1 VKEMQLP
8 KDLLSDTYRAP
19 NVVLCQ
25 TNKEKICKLNVTNLE
40 GTFKFNSYSE
50 ISFDVPSIYCDIIT
64 GETKPTPYYDY
75 VEGLRLVYL
84 EGFGYFQLQ
93 DPEIDGNGIQ
103 EYKHI
108 NAYSLEYSL
117 SQRYLENFTINAS
130 DVEGAVSSIDEV
142 VLYNPKNIA
151 HSLIHLVL
159 QKAYGWT
166 VGHVD
171 DELKNQGRSFE
182 IDRQSIYDFI
192 MNDMCETFKCY
203 AEFDTI
209 NNRVNI
215 YAENE
220 AERFIGDGKT
230 NSFKLQG
237 GVSADTEITINGHV
251 VTEYK
256 YNQDTKEL
264 SFNNIPAQGDI
275 IEVSN
280 EFKHKYDTDVIVSF
294 ENLSNDMKVNYSADD
309 IKTVLAVK
317 GADDLDIRNVN
328 FGLSSIMNLDY
339 YCTPEWMG
347 DNLYKEYKYYMDKQS
362 KYMSGFYNKDISG
375 SAEEYFDVKTTKEDF
390 VAGGVQQLP
399 VQSAQ
404 EQFNV
409 NGDTVSYNIDKVIKE
424 YKINSETEEIVVDSK
439 NETFNEPNMQVE
451 TITAQEDVATFTFDG
466 SYIFTLPS
474 DFNFNENSIVKI
486 EGKEVNN
493 TNYKYSNNNLEI
505 INKSLLTTGNTVEVI
520 TCENK
525 FVIESVITKD
535 SKIIINGAREL
546 TSSEYSY
553 VTSGNKKYL
562 IVNIALAVGDEIEIN
577 TPSGTLFTIVQV
589 SIPNEY
595 AIAAV
600 KVDGNDVKYTVN
612 TTGSTITINDTD
624 AIKYGSIIEVEYIQ
638 NRFTLEKL
646 RDKVVSVEINGTDS
660 SKYELD
666 GAQLTI
672 NGLSVGDTIKVE
684 SIDTQFDLSDDY
696 DKEIVSVMVNGEK
709 QQGYNLDGNILTIN
723 ELNPSDR
730 VVINLVN
737 NKFESQQYDK
747 QILSVK
753 INSQKV
759 NYTFSDNVVTVSN
772 LDLLFSGEQIVI
784 EFVPKS
790 FSLSLPKDKIV
801 SVLVDGK
808 EIGVKQ
814 YEYDYSTKKLT
825 ISLDNLLINSSVV
838 VASIDTHFDVK
849 QLSANENIAAV
860 CILRQS
866 NDGKTQELTVDVKDY
881 TYDKNENSLVV
892 NDSRLSQDDIVLFK
906 TINKSFVVSNS
917 NKALT
922 SVRINDNITE
932 DYTFNSS
939 ILTITTSLGIGDTV
953 SAEFLD
959 NHFVLQNDIGSKH
972 IVEKKSPDSMLT
984 ETISEGENGYLYN
997 KTTKTLTVY
1006 APLENGDKLIVKTI
1020 EVENA
1025 LLVVEVVESD
1035 AGDGQIL
1042 ITDVYPKLDSYEP
1055 KAGDYVVWVEG
1066 YTETLKRLYE
1076 LIDSQLTEENSVPD
1090 EYKITEKIVTPE
1102 NFEQAGLYL
1111 PEASIDNLG
1120 EVYKIVNQ
1128 DNNGNEVASKYYV
1141 CEIKVSIVKN
1151 EQTGKDEQKYTYV
1164 WNERNLV
1171 VGAEGINSLKE
1182 KKDIYLSIQD
1192 VQIAAEWDK
1201 KDADSDEYKAYINN
1215 LNKLN
1220 AINKELENKQ
1230 KKVEDIQAE
1239 IQKVNDEITLISED
1253 ISVNKNFTPEN
1264 LDRLSLFLREDEYS
1278 DDCFYVSEIDTD
1290 LDKINTQKELLVAGQ
1305 KELKKI
1311 SQPKLSFSASMRN
1324 IYAMPEFAPI
1334 LNQFSLGN
1342 FVKVKLRD
1350 NFIKKARLLEVQ
1362 LNFSD
1367 LSNFSCTF
1375 GDLLSAKDQGDIHAD
1390 LLSQAVS
1397 AGKAV
1402 ASGSSYWQK
1411 GYDVATAIDE
1421 RIRNG
1426 LIDATTSIKSNSA
1439 GQSVS
1444 WDNYGIHLRK
1454 VVDGVLDNHE
1464 GWITNNKFLYSDD
1477 NFQTTK
1483 SVFGNYTI
1491 NGEEYWGILAGCV
1504 RAGLV
1509 EGSSIVG
1516 GQICIGEQEDGSYA
1530 FMVDKDGTVT
1540 MNKGDA
1546 AEKLSFFS
1554 FDGDNGL
1561 VVGENNGSGEYFS
1574 RVSAQRIEFCRKARI
1589 ITVESEPTQSNRY
1602 NNYDYILY
1610 IHQENNDTY
1619 YDYYK
1624 NPDFLSAQYK
1634 PISSIGENFADPE
1647 IKFGI
1652 PITYFANDTAYMKQA
1667 EIEGSL
1673 KVGTEEKLSSIS
1685 LGNFKLQIESN
1696 GSLSIVAIQ

>member
-1 VKEMQLP
+1 MQLP

-117 SQRYLENFTINAS
+117 SQRYLENFTINAG

-142 VLYNPKNIA
+142 VLYNPDNIA

-159 QKAYGWT
+159 QKAYGWA
-166 VGHVD
+166 VGHID
-171 DELKNQGRSFE
+171 DELQNQSRSFE

-203 AEFDTI
+203 VEFDTI
-209 NNRVNI
+209 NNKVNI

-220 AERFIGDGKT
+220 VERFICDGKM

-237 GVSADTEITINGHV
+237 DVSADTDITINGHI

-309 IKTVLAVK
+309 IKTVLTVK

-328 FGLSSIMNLDY
+328 FGLPSIMNLDY

-347 DNLYKEYKYYMDKQS
+347 DSLYQEYKYYMDKQS
-362 KYMSGFYNKDISG
+362 KYMSGFYSKDISG
-375 SAEEYFDVKTTKEDF
+375 STEEYFDVKTTSEDF
-390 VAGGVQQLP
+390 VAGVVQQLH

-424 YKINSETEEIVVDSK
+424 YKINSEIEEIAVNSK

-486 EGKEVNN
+486 EGKEVDN
-493 TNYKYSNNNLEI
+493 TNYEYSNHKLEI
-505 INKSLLTTGNTVEVI
+505 TNKSLLTTGNTVEVI

-546 TSSEYSY
+546 MSSEYSY
-553 VTSGNKKYL
+553 VTNGNEKYL
-562 IVNIALAVGDEIEIN
+562 TINVSLSVGDEIKIS
-577 TPSGTLFTIVQV
+577 TPNGTLFTSVQV
-589 SIPNEY
+589 SIPSGY

-600 KVDGNDVKYTVN
+600 KVDENDVKYTVN

-672 NGLSVGDTIKVE
+672 NGLSVGDTIRVE
-684 SIDTQFDLSDDY
+684 SIDTQFDLSDDD

-723 ELNPSDR
+723 ELDPSDR

-772 LDLLFSGEQIVI
+772 LDLLFSVEQIVI

-860 CILRQS
+860 CILRHS
-866 NDGKTQELTVDVKDY
+866 NDGKTQELTVDVNDY

-959 NHFVLQNDIGSKH
+959 NHFELQNDIGSKH

-1006 APLENGDKLIVKTI
+1006 ATLENGDKLIVKTI

-1025 LLVVEVVESD
+1025 LLVVESD
-1035 AGDGQIL
+1035 TGDGQIL
-1042 ITDVYPKLDSYEP
+1042 ITDVCPKLDSYEP
-1055 KAGDYVVWVEG
+1055 KARDYVVWVEG

-1076 LIDSQLTEENSVPD
+1076 LIDSRLTEENSVPD

-1342 FVKVKLRD
+1342 FVKVKMRD
-1350 NFIKKARLLEVQ
+1350 DFIKKARLLEVQ

-1390 LLSQAVS
+1390 LLAQAVS

-1540 MNKGDA
+1540 MHKGDA

-1652 PITYFANDTAYMKQA
+1652 SITYFANDTAYMKQA

>member
-1 VKEMQLP
+1 MQLP

-40 GTFKFNSYSE
+40 GTFKFNAYSE

-75 VEGLRLVYL
+75 VEGLRFVYL

-117 SQRYLENFTINAS
+117 SQRYLENFIINEG
-130 DVEGAVSSIDEV
+130 DVGDTVGSIDGV
-142 VLYNPKNIA
+142 VLYNSDDIA

-166 VGHVD
+166 VGHI
-171 DELKNQGRSFE
+171 DEELQNQSRSFE

-203 AEFDTI
+203 VEFDTI
-209 NNRVNI
+209 NNKVNI

-220 AERFIGDGKT
+220 VERFIGDGKM

-237 GVSADTEITINGHV
+237 DVSADTDITINGHI

-309 IKTVLAVK
+309 IKTVLTVK

-328 FGLSSIMNLDY
+328 FGLPSIMNLDY

-347 DNLYKEYKYYMDKQS
+347 DSLYQEYKYYMDKQS
-362 KYMSGFYNKDISG
+362 KYMSGFYSKDISG
-375 SAEEYFDVKTTKEDF
+375 STEEYFDVKTTKEDF
-390 VAGGVQQLP
+390 VAGVVQQLH

-404 EQFNV
+404 KQFNV

-424 YKINSETEEIVVDSK
+424 YKINSEIEEIVVDSK

-493 TNYKYSNNNLEI
+493 TNYEYSNNKLEI
-505 INKSLLTTGNTVEVI
+505 TNKSLLTTGNTVEVV
-520 TCENK
+520 TCENQ

-553 VTSGNKKYL
+553 VTSGNERHL
-562 IVNIALAVGDEIEIN
+562 IVNVALAVGDEIEIN
-577 TPSGTLFTIVQV
+577 TPSGTLFTSVHV
-589 SIPNEY
+589 SIPSGY

-646 RDKVVSVEINGTDS
+646 RDKVVSVEINGTGS

-672 NGLSVGDTIKVE
+672 NGLSVGDTIRVE
-684 SIDTQFDLSDDY
+684 SIDTQFDLSDDD

-866 NDGKTQELTVDVKDY
+866 NDGKTQELTVDVNDY

-932 DYTFNSS
+932 DYTFDSS

-972 IVEKKSPDSMLT
+972 IVEKKSHDSMLT
-984 ETISEGENGYLYN
+984 ETISEGDGYLYD
-997 KTTKTLTVY
+997 KTTKTLTVH
-1006 APLENGDKLIVKTI
+1006 ATLENGDKLIVKTI

-1025 LLVVEVVESD
+1025 LLVVESD
-1035 AGDGQIL
+1035 AGDGKIL

-1239 IQKVNDEITLISED
+1239 IQKANDEITLISED

-1290 LDKINTQKELLVAGQ
+1290 LEKINTQKELLVAGQ

-1342 FVKVKLRD
+1342 FVKVKMRD
-1350 NFIKKARLLEVQ
+1350 DFIKKARLLEVQ

-1589 ITVESEPTQSNRY
+1589 IKVESEPTQSNRY

>member
-1 VKEMQLP
+1 MQLP

-40 GTFKFNSYSE
+40 GTFKFNAYSE

-117 SQRYLENFTINAS
+117 SQRYLENFIINEG
-130 DVEGAVSSIDEV
+130 DVGDTVGSIDGA
-142 VLYNPKNIA
+142 VLYNPDDIE

-171 DELKNQGRSFE
+171 EELAKQSRSFE

-203 AEFDTI
+203 VEFDTI
-209 NNRVNI
+209 NNTISI

-220 AERFIGDGKT
+220 VERFIGDGET
-230 NSFKLQG
+230 NIFNLQNDI
-237 GVSADTEITINGHV
+237 STDTDITINGHV

-256 YNQDTKEL
+256 YNLTTKEL
-264 SFNNIPAQGDI
+264 SFDNVPAQGDI

-280 EFKHKYDTDVIVSF
+280 EFKHKYDTDVIIAF

-309 IKTVLAVK
+309 IKTVLTVK
-317 GADDLDIRNVN
+317 GSDDLDIRNVN
-328 FGLSSIMNLDY
+328 FGLPSIMNLDY

-347 DNLYKEYKYYMDKQS
+347 DSLYQEYKYYMDKQS
-362 KYMSGFYNKDISG
+362 KYMSGFYSKDISG
-375 SAEEYFDVKTTKEDF
+375 STEEYFDVKTTSEDF
-390 VAGGVQQLP
+390 VAGVVQQLP

-424 YKINSETEEIVVDSK
+424 YKINSEIEEIAVNSK

-486 EGKEVNN
+486 EGKEVDN
-493 TNYKYSNNNLEI
+493 TNYEYSNNKLEI
-505 INKSLLTTGNTVEVI
+505 TNKSLLTTGNTVEVI

-546 TSSEYSY
+546 MSSEYSY
-553 VTSGNKKYL
+553 VTNGNEKYL
-562 IVNIALAVGDEIEIN
+562 TINVSLSVGDEIKIS
-577 TPSGTLFTIVQV
+577 TPNGTLFTSVQV
-589 SIPNEY
+589 SIPSGY

-600 KVDGNDVKYTVN
+600 KVDENDVKYTVN

-638 NRFTLEKL
+638 NRFTLKKL
-646 RDKVVSVEINGTDS
+646 RDKVVSVEINGTDF

-672 NGLSVGDTIKVE
+672 NGLSVGDTIRVE
-684 SIDTQFDLSDDY
+684 SIDTQFDLSDDD

-814 YEYDYSTKKLT
+814 YEYDYSIKKLT

-860 CILRQS
+860 CILRHS
-866 NDGKTQELTVDVKDY
+866 NDGKTQELTVDVNDY

-959 NHFVLQNDIGSKH
+959 NHFMLQNDIGSKH

-984 ETISEGENGYLYN
+984 ETISEGEDGYLYD
-997 KTTKTLTVY
+997 KTKKTLTVY
-1006 APLENGDKLIVKTI
+1006 AALENGDKLIVKTI
-1020 EVENA
+1020 EAENA
-1025 LLVVEVVESD
+1025 LSVVESN
-1035 AGDGQIL
+1035 AGDGKIL
-1042 ITDVYPKLDSYEP
+1042 RTDVSPKLDSYEP

-1076 LIDSQLTEENSVPD
+1076 LIDSRLTEENSVPD

-1151 EQTGKDEQKYTYV
+1151 KQTGKDEQKYTYV

-1171 VGAEGINSLKE
+1171 IGAEGINSLKE
-1182 KKDIYLSIQD
+1182 TKDIYLSIQD

-1230 KKVEDIQAE
+1230 KNVEDIQAE

-1342 FVKVKLRD
+1342 FVKVKMRD
-1350 NFIKKARLLEVQ
+1350 DFIKKARLLEVQ

-1491 NGEEYWGILAGCV
+1491 DGEEYWGILAGCV

>member
-1 VKEMQLP
+1 MQLP

-117 SQRYLENFTINAS
+117 SQRYLENFIINAS

-142 VLYNPKNIA
+142 VLYNPNNIA

-256 YNQDTKEL
+256 YNQGTKEL

-362 KYMSGFYNKDISG
+362 KYMSGFYSKDISG

-390 VAGGVQQLP
+390 VAGVVQQLP

-409 NGDTVSYNIDKVIKE
+409 NGDTVSYNIDKVIRE
-424 YKINSETEEIVVDSK
+424 YKINSEIEEIVVDSK

-493 TNYKYSNNNLEI
+493 TNYEYSNNKLEI
-505 INKSLLTTGNTVEVI
+505 TNKSLLTTGNTVEVV

-553 VTSGNKKYL
+553 VASGNEKYL
-562 IVNIALAVGDEIEIN
+562 IVNVALAVGDEIEIN

-612 TTGSTITINDTD
+612 TVGATLTIDDTG
-624 AIKYGSIIEVEYIQ
+624 AIKYGSVIEVVYVQ

-646 RDKVVSVEINGTDS
+646 RDKVVSVKINDTNS

-666 GAQLTI
+666 GTQLII
-672 NGLSVGDTIKVE
+672 NSLSANDTIKVE
-684 SIDTQFDLSDDY
+684 SIDTHFDLSDDD

-881 TYDKNENSLVV
+881 TYDKNENSLIV

-932 DYTFNSS
+932 AYTFDSS

-959 NHFVLQNDIGSKH
+959 NHFVLQNGIGSKH

-984 ETISEGENGYLYN
+984 ETISEGENGYLYD

-1006 APLENGDKLIVKTI
+1006 ATLENGDKLIVKTI
-1020 EVENA
+1020 KVENA
-1025 LLVVEVVESD
+1025 LLVVESD

-1342 FVKVKLRD
+1342 FVKVKMRD
-1350 NFIKKARLLEVQ
+1350 DFIKKARLLEVQ

-1397 AGKAV
+1397 AGKVV

>member
-1 VKEMQLP
+1 MQLP
-8 KDLLSDTYRAP
+8 KDLLSDTYRVP

-93 DPEIDGNGIQ
+93 DPEINGNGIQ

-130 DVEGAVSSIDEV
+130 DDEDAVSSIDEV
-142 VLYNPKNIA
+142 VLYNPDNIA

-192 MNDMCETFKCY
+192 MNDMCNTFKCY
-203 AEFDTI
+203 VEFDTI
-209 NNRVNI
+209 NNVVNI
-215 YAENE
+215 YSENE
-220 AERFIGDGKT
+220 VERCIGDGET
-230 NSFKLQG
+230 VVFKLQNDISDSST
-237 GVSADTEITINGHV
+237 VTINGHV
-251 VTEYK
+251 ITQ
-256 YNQDTKEL
+256 YNYDPSTKEL
-264 SFNNIPAQGDI
+264 TFSNAPGQGDI
-275 IEVSN
+275 IEISN
-280 EFKHKYDTDVIVSF
+280 EFKHKYDTDVIIAF
-294 ENLSNDMKVNYSADD
+294 ENLSNEMKVNYSADD
-309 IKTVLAVK
+309 IKTVLTVK
-317 GADDLDIRNVN
+317 GADDLDIRDVN
-328 FGLSSIMNLDY
+328 FGLPSIMNLDY

-347 DNLYKEYKYYMDKQS
+347 DSLYQEYKYYMDKQS
-362 KYMSGFYNKDISG
+362 KYMSGFYSKDISG
-375 SAEEYFDVKTTKEDF
+375 STEEYFDVKTTSEDF
-390 VAGGVQQLP
+390 VAGVVQQLP

-409 NGDTVSYNIDKVIKE
+409 NGYTVSYNIDKVIKE
-424 YKINSETEEIVVDSK
+424 YKINSEIEEIVVNSK

-493 TNYKYSNNNLEI
+493 TNYEYSNHKLEI
-505 INKSLLTTGNTVEVI
+505 TNKSLLTTGNTVEVI

-546 TSSEYSY
+546 MSSEYSY
-553 VTSGNKKYL
+553 VTNGNEKYL
-562 IVNIALAVGDEIEIN
+562 TINVSLSVGDEIKIS
-577 TPSGTLFTIVQV
+577 TPNGTLFTSVQV
-589 SIPNEY
+589 SIPSGY
-595 AIAAV
+595 VIAAV
-600 KVDGNDVKYTVN
+600 KVDENDVKYTVN
-612 TTGSTITINDTD
+612 TTGSTITIDDTD

-646 RDKVVSVEINGTDS
+646 RDKVVSVEINGTDF

-672 NGLSVGDTIKVE
+672 NGLSVGDTIRVE
-684 SIDTQFDLSDDY
+684 SIDTQFDLSDYD

-737 NKFESQQYDK
+737 NKFESQQYNK

-772 LDLLFSGEQIVI
+772 LDLLFSEEQIVI

-790 FSLSLPKDKIV
+790 FPLSLTKDKIV

-825 ISLDNLLINSSVV
+825 ISLDSLLINSSVV

-881 TYDKNENSLVV
+881 IYDKNENSLVV

-984 ETISEGENGYLYN
+984 ETISEGEDGYLYD

-1006 APLENGDKLIVKTI
+1006 AALENGDKLIVKTI

-1025 LLVVEVVESD
+1025 LMVVESD
-1035 AGDGQIL
+1035 AIDGQIL
-1042 ITDVYPKLDSYEP
+1042 ITNVYPKLDSYEP
-1055 KAGDYVVWVEG
+1055 KAEDYVVWVEG

-1076 LIDSQLTEENSVPD
+1076 LIDRQLTEENSVPD

-1102 NFEQAGLYL
+1102 NFEQAGIYL
-1111 PEASIDNLG
+1111 PDASIDNLG

-1141 CEIKVSIVKN
+1141 CEIKVSIVN
-1151 EQTGKDEQKYTYV
+1151 NDQTGKDEQKYTYV

-1171 VGAEGINSLKE
+1171 IGAEGINSLKE

-1342 FVKVKLRD
+1342 FVKVKMRD
-1350 NFIKKARLLEVQ
+1350 DFIKKARLLEVQ

-1589 ITVESEPTQSNRY
+1589 ITVEYEPTQSNRY

-1624 NPDFLSAQYK
+1624 NPDFLSDQYK
-1634 PISSIGENFADPE
+1634 PISSKGENFADPE

>member
-1 VKEMQLP
+1 MQLP

-40 GTFKFNSYSE
+40 GTFKFNAYSE

-93 DPEIDGNGIQ
+93 DPEIDRNGIQ

-117 SQRYLENFTINAS
+117 SQRYLENFIINEG
-130 DVEGAVSSIDEV
+130 DVGDTVGSIDGV
-142 VLYNPKNIA
+142 MLYNSDDIA

-166 VGHVD
+166 VGHID
-171 DELKNQGRSFE
+171 DELQNQSRSFE

-203 AEFDTI
+203 VEFDTI
-209 NNRVNI
+209 NNKVNI

-220 AERFIGDGKT
+220 VERFICDGKM

-237 GVSADTEITINGHV
+237 DVSADTDITINGHI

-309 IKTVLAVK
+309 IKTVLTVK

-328 FGLSSIMNLDY
+328 FGLPSIMNLDY

-347 DNLYKEYKYYMDKQS
+347 DSLYQEYKYYMDKQS
-362 KYMSGFYNKDISG
+362 KYMSGFYSKDISG
-375 SAEEYFDVKTTKEDF
+375 STEEYFDVKTTKEDF
-390 VAGGVQQLP
+390 VAGVVQQLP

-424 YKINSETEEIVVDSK
+424 YKINSEIEEIAVHSK

-451 TITAQEDVATFTFDG
+451 TITVQEDVATFTFDG
-466 SYIFTLPS
+466 SYIFNLPS

-486 EGKEVNN
+486 EGNEVDSK
-493 TNYKYSNNNLEI
+493 NYKYSNGKLEI
-505 INKSLLTTGNTVEVI
+505 TNKSLLTTGNTVEVI

-546 TSSEYSY
+546 MPSEYSY
-553 VTSGNKKYL
+553 VTNGNEKYL
-562 IVNIALAVGDEIEIN
+562 TINVSLSVGDEIKIS
-577 TPSGTLFTIVQV
+577 TPNGTLFTSVQV
-589 SIPNEY
+589 SIPSGY

-600 KVDGNDVKYTVN
+600 KVDENDVKYTVN

-672 NGLSVGDTIKVE
+672 NGLSVGDTIRVE
-684 SIDTQFDLSDDY
+684 SIDTQFDLSDDD

-838 VASIDTHFDVK
+838 IASIDTHFDVK

-997 KTTKTLTVY
+997 KTKKTLTVY
-1006 APLENGDKLIVKTI
+1006 ATLENGDQLIVKTI

-1025 LLVVEVVESD
+1025 LLVVESD
-1035 AGDGQIL
+1035 AGDGKIL

-1055 KAGDYVVWVEG
+1055 KAEDYVVWVEG

-1090 EYKITEKIVTPE
+1090 EYKITEKIVTPK
-1102 NFEQAGLYL
+1102 NFEQAGIYL
-1111 PEASIDNLG
+1111 PEASVDNLG

-1141 CEIKVSIVKN
+1141 CEIKVSIVEN

-1171 VGAEGINSLKE
+1171 VGGEGINSLKE

-1342 FVKVKLRD
+1342 FVKVKMRD
-1350 NFIKKARLLEVQ
+1350 DFIKKARLLEVQ

-1390 LLSQAVS
+1390 LLAQAVS

-1574 RVSAQRIEFCRKARI
+1574 RVSAKRIEFCRKARI

-1673 KVGTEEKLSSIS
+1673 KVGTEDQLPSIS

>member
-40 GTFKFNSYSE
+40 GTFKFNAYSE

-117 SQRYLENFTINAS
+117 SQRYLENFIINEG
-130 DVEGAVSSIDEV
+130 DVGDTVGSIDGA
-142 VLYNPKNIA
+142 VLYNPDDIE

-171 DELKNQGRSFE
+171 EELAKQSRSFE

-203 AEFDTI
+203 VEFDTI
-209 NNRVNI
+209 NNTISI

-220 AERFIGDGKT
+220 VERFIGDGET
-230 NSFKLQG
+230 NIFNLQNDI
-237 GVSADTEITINGHV
+237 STDTDITINGHV

-256 YNQDTKEL
+256 YNLTTKEL
-264 SFNNIPAQGDI
+264 SFDNVPAQGDI

-280 EFKHKYDTDVIVSF
+280 EFKHKYDTDVIIAF

-309 IKTVLAVK
+309 IKTVLTVK
-317 GADDLDIRNVN
+317 GSDDLDIRNVN
-328 FGLSSIMNLDY
+328 FGLPSIMNLDY

-347 DNLYKEYKYYMDKQS
+347 DSLYQEYKYYMDKQS
-362 KYMSGFYNKDISG
+362 KYMSGFYSKDISG
-375 SAEEYFDVKTTKEDF
+375 STEEYFDVKTTSEDF
-390 VAGGVQQLP
+390 VAGVVQQLP

-424 YKINSETEEIVVDSK
+424 YKINSEIEEIAVNSK

-486 EGKEVNN
+486 EGKEVDN
-493 TNYKYSNNNLEI
+493 TNYEYSNNKLEI
-505 INKSLLTTGNTVEVI
+505 TNKSLLTTGNTVEVI

-546 TSSEYSY
+546 MSSEYSY
-553 VTSGNKKYL
+553 VTNGNEKYL
-562 IVNIALAVGDEIEIN
+562 TINVSLSVGDEIKIS
-577 TPSGTLFTIVQV
+577 TPNGTLFTSVQV
-589 SIPNEY
+589 SIPSGY

-600 KVDGNDVKYTVN
+600 KVDENDVKYTVN

-638 NRFTLEKL
+638 NRFTLKKL
-646 RDKVVSVEINGTDS
+646 RDKVVSVEINDTDF

-672 NGLSVGDTIKVE
+672 NGLSVGDTIRVE
-684 SIDTQFDLSDDY
+684 SIDTQFDLSDDD

-814 YEYDYSTKKLT
+814 YEYDYSIKKLT

-860 CILRQS
+860 CILRHS
-866 NDGKTQELTVDVKDY
+866 NDGKTQELTVDVNDY

-959 NHFVLQNDIGSKH
+959 NHFMLQNDIGSKH

-984 ETISEGENGYLYN
+984 ETISEGEDGYLYD
-997 KTTKTLTVY
+997 KTKKTLTVY
-1006 APLENGDKLIVKTI
+1006 AALENGDKLIVKTI
-1020 EVENA
+1020 EAENA
-1025 LLVVEVVESD
+1025 LSVVESN
-1035 AGDGQIL
+1035 AGDGKIL
-1042 ITDVYPKLDSYEP
+1042 RTDVSPKLDSYEP

-1076 LIDSQLTEENSVPD
+1076 LIDSRLTEENSVPD

-1151 EQTGKDEQKYTYV
+1151 KQTGKDEQKYTYV

-1182 KKDIYLSIQD
+1182 TKDIYLSIQD

-1342 FVKVKLRD
+1342 FVKVKMRD
-1350 NFIKKARLLEVQ
+1350 DFIKKARLLEVQ

-1491 NGEEYWGILAGCV
+1491 DGEEYWGILAGCV

-1667 EIEGSL
+1667 EIDGSL

>member
-1 VKEMQLP
+1 MQLP

>member
-1 VKEMQLP
+1 MQLP

-117 SQRYLENFTINAS
+117 SQRYLENFTINVG

-142 VLYNPKNIA
+142 VLYNPNNIA

-171 DELKNQGRSFE
+171 DELKNQHRSFE

-203 AEFDTI
+203 VEFDTI
-209 NNRVNI
+209 NNKVNI
-215 YAENE
+215 SAENE

-230 NSFKLQG
+230 NSFKLQC
-237 GVSADTEITINGHV
+237 GVPTDAEITINGHV
-251 VTEYK
+251 ITEYK

-264 SFNNIPAQGDI
+264 SFNNVPAQGDI

-280 EFKHKYDTDVIVSF
+280 DKHNTDVFVSF
-294 ENLSNDMKVNYSADD
+294 KNLSNDMKVNYSADD
-309 IKTVLAVK
+309 IKTVLTVK

-328 FGLSSIMNLDY
+328 FGLPSIMNLDY

-347 DNLYKEYKYYMDKQS
+347 DSLYQEYKYYMDKQS
-362 KYMSGFYNKDISG
+362 KHMSGFYSKDISR
-375 SAEEYFDVKTTKEDF
+375 STEEYFDVKTTKEDF
-390 VAGGVQQLP
+390 VAGVVQQLP

-424 YKINSETEEIVVDSK
+424 YKINSEIEEIVVDSK

-493 TNYKYSNNNLEI
+493 TNYEYSNNKLEI
-505 INKSLLTTGNTVEVI
+505 TNKSLLTTGNTVEVV

-553 VTSGNKKYL
+553 WESGNEKYL
-562 IVNIALAVGDEIEIN
+562 TINVALSVGDEIKIS
-577 TPSGTLFTIVQV
+577 TPSGTLFTSVQA
-589 SIPNEY
+589 SIPSGY

-612 TTGSTITINDTD
+612 TTGSTITINDAD
-624 AIKYGSIIEVEYIQ
+624 AIKYGSVIKVEYVQ
-638 NRFTLEKL
+638 NLFTLEKL
-646 RDKVVSVEINGTDS
+646 RDKVVSVKINDTDS

-672 NGLSVGDTIKVE
+672 NGLSAEDTIKIE
-684 SIDTQFDLSDDY
+684 SIDTHFDLSDDD

-709 QQGYNLDGNILTIN
+709 QHGYNLDGNILTIN

-1006 APLENGDKLIVKTI
+1006 ATLENGDKLIVKTI

-1025 LLVVEVVESD
+1025 LLVVESD

-1066 YTETLKRLYE
+1066 YIETLKRLYK

>member
-1 VKEMQLP
+1 MQLP

-142 VLYNPKNIA
+142 VLYNPNNIA

-264 SFNNIPAQGDI
+264 SFNNTPAQGDI

-309 IKTVLAVK
+309 IKTVLTVK

-328 FGLSSIMNLDY
+328 FGLPSIMNLDY

-347 DNLYKEYKYYMDKQS
+347 DSLYQEYKYYMDKQS
-362 KYMSGFYNKDISG
+362 KYMSGFYSKDING
-375 SAEEYFDVKTTKEDF
+375 ATEEYFDVKTTSEDF
-390 VAGGVQQLP
+390 IAGFVQRLP
-399 VQSAQ
+399 VQSTQ

-409 NGDTVSYNIDKVIKE
+409 NGDAVSYNIDKVVKE
-424 YKINSETEEIVVDSK
+424 YKINSEIEEIIAGSK

-474 DFNFNENSIVKI
+474 DFNFNKNSIVKI
-486 EGKEVNN
+486 QGKEVDN
-493 TNYKYSNNNLEI
+493 TNYKYLNNNLEI
-505 INKSLLTTGNTVEVI
+505 TNKSLLTTGNTVEVI

-612 TTGSTITINDTD
+612 TVGATLTIDDTG
-624 AIKYGSIIEVEYIQ
+624 AIKYGSVIEVVYVQ
-638 NRFTLEKL
+638 NRFTLKKL
-646 RDKVVSVEINGTDS
+646 RDKVVSVKINDTDS

-666 GAQLTI
+666 GTQLII
-672 NGLSVGDTIKVE
+672 NSLSANDTIKVE
-684 SIDTQFDLSDDY
+684 SIDTHFDLSDDD
-696 DKEIVSVMVNGEK
+696 DKEIVSVIVNGEK
-709 QQGYNLDGNILTIN
+709 QQEYNLDGNILTIN
-723 ELNPSDR
+723 ELNTNDM

-737 NKFESQQYDK
+737 NKFEIQQYDK

-759 NYTFSDNVVTVSN
+759 DYIFFDNIVAVTD
-772 LDLLFSGEQIVI
+772 LDTLLDGEQIVI
-784 EFVPKS
+784 ELVPQS
-790 FSLSLPKDKIV
+790 FSLSQTKDKIV
-801 SVLVDGK
+801 SVIVGGGK
-808 EIGVKQ
+808 IDADQ
-814 YEYDYSTKKLT
+814 YKYNDSSHELS
-825 ISLDNLLINSSVV
+825 ISLEKLSVNSFVV
-838 VASIDTHFDVK
+838 VESIGIHFNVK
-849 QLSANENIAAV
+849 QLSATENIAKV

-866 NDGKTQELTVDVKDY
+866 NDGTTQEFDVENY
-881 TYDKNENSLVV
+881 IYDKNKNMLVV
-892 NDSRLSQDDIVLFK
+892 NDDRLSQDDTVLFK

-922 SVRINDNITE
+922 SVKINDEPTN
-932 DYTFNSS
+932 DYTFDSGV
-939 ILTITTSLGIGDTV
+939 LTVNTNLTLGAIV

-959 NHFVLQNDIGSKH
+959 NKFVLQNDVGAKH

-984 ETISEGENGYLYN
+984 ETIPEGDGYLYD

-1006 APLENGDKLIVKTI
+1006 ATLENGDKLIVKTI

-1025 LLVVEVVESD
+1025 LLVVESD

-1066 YTETLKRLYE
+1066 YTEILKRLYE

-1141 CEIKVSIVKN
+1141 CEIKVSIVKS
-1151 EQTGKDEQKYTYV
+1151 EQTGKDEQNYIYV
-1164 WNERNLV
+1164 WNERNLSF
-1171 VGAEGINSLKE
+1171 GAEGVNSLKE
-1182 KKDIYLSIQD
+1182 EIDIYSSIQD

-1201 KDADSDEYKAYINN
+1201 KDEDSDEYKAYISN

-1220 AINKELENKQ
+1220 ATKKELEKKQ
-1230 KKVEDIQAE
+1230 KAVEDIQTQ
-1239 IQKVNDEITLISED
+1239 IQKVQNEITLISED

-1311 SQPKLSFSASMRN
+1311 SQPKLSFSASMKN

-1454 VVDGVLDNHE
+1454 VADGVLDNHE

-1673 KVGTEEKLSSIS
+1673 KVGTEDQLPSIS

>member
-1 VKEMQLP
+1 MQLP
-8 KDLLSDTYRAP
+8 KDLLFDTYHAP

-25 TNKEKICKLNVTNLE
+25 TNKEKICKLNTTNLE
-40 GTFKFNSYSE
+40 GTFKFNSFSE

-117 SQRYLENFTINAS
+117 SQRYLENFIINEG
-130 DVEGAVSSIDEV
+130 DVGDTVGSIDGA
-142 VLYNPKNIA
+142 VLYNPDDIE

-171 DELKNQGRSFE
+171 EELAKQSRSFE

-203 AEFDTI
+203 VEFDTI
-209 NNRVNI
+209 NNTISI

-220 AERFIGDGKT
+220 VERFIGDGET
-230 NSFKLQG
+230 NIFNLQNDI
-237 GVSADTEITINGHV
+237 STDTDITINGHV

-256 YNQDTKEL
+256 YNLTTKEL
-264 SFNNIPAQGDI
+264 SFDNVPAQGDI

-280 EFKHKYDTDVIVSF
+280 EFKHKYDTDVIIAF

-309 IKTVLAVK
+309 IKTVLTVK
-317 GADDLDIRNVN
+317 GSDDLDIRNVN
-328 FGLSSIMNLDY
+328 FGLPSIMNLDY

-347 DNLYKEYKYYMDKQS
+347 DSLYQEYKYYMDKQS
-362 KYMSGFYNKDISG
+362 KYMSGFYSKDVSG
-375 SAEEYFDVKTTKEDF
+375 STEEYFDVKTTSEDF
-390 VAGGVQQLP
+390 VAGVVQQLP

-404 EQFNV
+404 KQFNV

-424 YKINSETEEIVVDSK
+424 YKINSEIEEIAVNRK

-486 EGKEVNN
+486 EGKEVDN
-493 TNYKYSNNNLEI
+493 TNYEYSNNKLEI
-505 INKSLLTTGNTVEVI
+505 TNKSLLTTGNTVEVI

-546 TSSEYSY
+546 MSSEYSY
-553 VTSGNKKYL
+553 VTNGNEKYL
-562 IVNIALAVGDEIEIN
+562 TINVSLSVGDEIKIS
-577 TPSGTLFTIVQV
+577 TPNGTLFTSVQV
-589 SIPNEY
+589 SIPSGY

-600 KVDGNDVKYTVN
+600 KVDENDVKYTVN

-646 RDKVVSVEINGTDS
+646 RDKVVSVEINGTDF

-672 NGLSVGDTIKVE
+672 NGLSVGDTIRVE
-684 SIDTQFDLSDDY
+684 SIDTQFDLSDDD

-790 FSLSLPKDKIV
+790 FSLSLLPKDKIV

-814 YEYDYSTKKLT
+814 YEYDYSIKKLT

-860 CILRQS
+860 CILRHS
-866 NDGKTQELTVDVKDY
+866 NDGKTQELTVDVNDY

-1006 APLENGDKLIVKTI
+1006 ATLENGDKLIVKTI

-1025 LLVVEVVESD
+1025 LLVVESD

-1076 LIDSQLTEENSVPD
+1076 LIDSRLTEENSVPD
-1090 EYKITEKIVTPE
+1090 EYKITEKIVTPK

-1141 CEIKVSIVKN
+1141 CEIKVSSVKN
-1151 EQTGKDEQKYTYV
+1151 EQTGKYEQKYTYV

-1239 IQKVNDEITLISED
+1239 IQKVNDENTLISEN

-1342 FVKVKLRD
+1342 FVKVKMRD
-1350 NFIKKARLLEVQ
+1350 DFIKKARLLEVQ

-1491 NGEEYWGILAGCV
+1491 DGEEYWGILAGCV

-1530 FMVDKDGTVT
+1530 FIVDKDGTVT

>member
-1 VKEMQLP
+1 MQLP

-40 GTFKFNSYSE
+40 GTFKFNAYSE

-117 SQRYLENFTINAS
+117 SQRYLENFIINEG
-130 DVEGAVSSIDEV
+130 DVGDTVGSIDGV
-142 VLYNPKNIA
+142 MLYNSDDIA

-166 VGHVD
+166 VGHID
-171 DELKNQGRSFE
+171 DELQNQSRSFE

-203 AEFDTI
+203 VEFDTI
-209 NNRVNI
+209 NNKVNI

-220 AERFIGDGKT
+220 VERFICDGKM

-237 GVSADTEITINGHV
+237 DVSADTDITINGHI

-280 EFKHKYDTDVIVSF
+280 EFKHKYDTDVIVLF

-309 IKTVLAVK
+309 IKTVLTVK

-328 FGLSSIMNLDY
+328 FGLPSIMNLDY

-347 DNLYKEYKYYMDKQS
+347 DSLYQEYKYYMDKQS
-362 KYMSGFYNKDISG
+362 KYMSGFYSKDISG
-375 SAEEYFDVKTTKEDF
+375 STEEYFDVKTTKEDF
-390 VAGGVQQLP
+390 VAGVVQQLP

-424 YKINSETEEIVVDSK
+424 YKINSEIEEIAVHSK

-451 TITAQEDVATFTFDG
+451 TITVQEDVATFTFDG
-466 SYIFTLPS
+466 SYIFNLPS

-486 EGKEVNN
+486 EGNEVDSK
-493 TNYKYSNNNLEI
+493 NYKYSNGKLEI
-505 INKSLLTTGNTVEVI
+505 TNKSLLTTGNTVEVI

-546 TSSEYSY
+546 MPSEYSY
-553 VTSGNKKYL
+553 VTNGNEKYL
-562 IVNIALAVGDEIEIN
+562 TINVSLSVGDEIKIS
-577 TPSGTLFTIVQV
+577 TPNGTLFTSVQV
-589 SIPNEY
+589 SIPSGY

-600 KVDGNDVKYTVN
+600 KVDENDVKYTVN

-672 NGLSVGDTIKVE
+672 NGLSVGDTIRVE
-684 SIDTQFDLSDDY
+684 SIDTQFDLSDDD

-838 VASIDTHFDVK
+838 IASIDTHFDVK

-959 NHFVLQNDIGSKH
+959 NHFMLQNDIGSKH

-984 ETISEGENGYLYN
+984 ETISEGEDGYLYD

-1006 APLENGDKLIVKTI
+1006 AALENGDKLIVKTI
-1020 EVENA
+1020 EAENA
-1025 LLVVEVVESD
+1025 LSVVESN
-1035 AGDGQIL
+1035 AGDGEIL
-1042 ITDVYPKLDSYEP
+1042 STDVSPKLDSYEP
-1055 KAGDYVVWVEG
+1055 KARDYVVWVEG
-1066 YTETLKRLYE
+1066 YIETLKRLYE
-1076 LIDSQLTEENSVPD
+1076 LIDSRLTEENSVPD

-1342 FVKVKLRD
+1342 FVKVKMRD
-1350 NFIKKARLLEVQ
+1350 DFIKKARLLEVQ

-1491 NGEEYWGILAGCV
+1491 DGEEYWGILAGCV

-1673 KVGTEEKLSSIS
+1673 KVGTEDQLPSIS

>member
-1 VKEMQLP
+1 MQLP

-142 VLYNPKNIA
+142 VLYNPDNIA

-237 GVSADTEITINGHV
+237 GVFADTDITINGHAI
-251 VTEYK
+251 TEYK

-309 IKTVLAVK
+309 IKTVLTVK

-328 FGLSSIMNLDY
+328 FGLPSIMNLDY

-347 DNLYKEYKYYMDKQS
+347 DSLYQEYKYYMDKQS
-362 KYMSGFYNKDISG
+362 KYMSGFYSKDISG
-375 SAEEYFDVKTTKEDF
+375 STEEYFDVKTTKEDF
-390 VAGGVQQLP
+390 VAGVVQQLP

-424 YKINSETEEIVVDSK
+424 YKINSEIEEIVVDSK
-439 NETFNEPNMQVE
+439 SETFNEPNMQVE

-466 SYIFTLPS
+466 SYIFNLPS

-493 TNYKYSNNNLEI
+493 TNYKYSNGKLEI
-505 INKSLLTTGNTVEVI
+505 TNKSLLTTGNTVEVI

-546 TSSEYSY
+546 MSSEYSY
-553 VTSGNKKYL
+553 VINGNEKYL
-562 IVNIALAVGDEIEIN
+562 TINVSLSVGDEIKIS
-577 TPSGTLFTIVQV
+577 TPNGTLFTSVQV
-589 SIPNEY
+589 SIPSGY

-600 KVDGNDVKYTVN
+600 KVDENDVKYTVN

-672 NGLSVGDTIKVE
+672 NGLSVGDTIRVE
-684 SIDTQFDLSDDY
+684 SIDTQFDLSDDD

-997 KTTKTLTVY
+997 KTKKTLTVY
-1006 APLENGDKLIVKTI
+1006 ATLENGDKLIVKTI

-1025 LLVVEVVESD
+1025 LLVVESD
-1035 AGDGQIL
+1035 AGDGKIL
-1042 ITDVYPKLDSYEP
+1042 ITDAYPKLDSYEP
-1055 KAGDYVVWVEG
+1055 KAEDYVVWVEG
-1066 YTETLKRLYE
+1066 YPETLKRLYE

-1102 NFEQAGLYL
+1102 NFEQAGFYL

-1141 CEIKVSIVKN
+1141 CEIKVSIVEN

-1342 FVKVKLRD
+1342 FVKVKMRD
-1350 NFIKKARLLEVQ
+1350 DFIKKARLLEVQ

-1589 ITVESEPTQSNRY
+1589 ITVDSEPTQSNRY

-1673 KVGTEEKLSSIS
+1673 KVGTEDQLPSIS

>member
-1 VKEMQLP
+1 MQLP

-117 SQRYLENFTINAS
+117 SQRYLENFIINEG
-130 DVEGAVSSIDEV
+130 DVGDTVGSIDGA
-142 VLYNPKNIA
+142 VLYNPDDIE

-171 DELKNQGRSFE
+171 EELAKQSRSFE

-203 AEFDTI
+203 VEFDTI
-209 NNRVNI
+209 NNTISI

-220 AERFIGDGKT
+220 VERFIGDGET
-230 NSFKLQG
+230 NIFNLQNDI
-237 GVSADTEITINGHV
+237 STDTDITINGHV

-256 YNQDTKEL
+256 YNLTTKEL
-264 SFNNIPAQGDI
+264 SFDNVPAQGDI

-280 EFKHKYDTDVIVSF
+280 EFKHKYDTDVIIAF

-309 IKTVLAVK
+309 IKTVLTVK
-317 GADDLDIRNVN
+317 GSDDLDIRNVN
-328 FGLSSIMNLDY
+328 FGLPSIMNLDY

-347 DNLYKEYKYYMDKQS
+347 DSLYQEYKYYMDKQS
-362 KYMSGFYNKDISG
+362 KYMSGFYSKDISG
-375 SAEEYFDVKTTKEDF
+375 STEEYFDVKTTSEDF
-390 VAGGVQQLP
+390 VAGVVQQLP

-424 YKINSETEEIVVDSK
+424 YKINSEIEEIAVNSK

-486 EGKEVNN
+486 EGKEVDN
-493 TNYKYSNNNLEI
+493 TNYEYSNNKLEI
-505 INKSLLTTGNTVEVI
+505 TNKSLLTTGNTVEVI

-546 TSSEYSY
+546 MSSEYSY
-553 VTSGNKKYL
+553 VTNGNEKYL
-562 IVNIALAVGDEIEIN
+562 TINVSLSVGDEIKIS
-577 TPSGTLFTIVQV
+577 TPNGPLFTSVQV
-589 SIPNEY
+589 SIPSGY

-600 KVDGNDVKYTVN
+600 KVDENDVKYTVN

-646 RDKVVSVEINGTDS
+646 RDKVVSVEINGTDF

-672 NGLSVGDTIKVE
+672 NGLSVGDTIRVE
-684 SIDTQFDLSDDY
+684 SIDTQFDLSDDD

-814 YEYDYSTKKLT
+814 YEYDYSIKKLT

-860 CILRQS
+860 CILRHS
-866 NDGKTQELTVDVKDY
+866 NDGKTQELTVDVNDY

-1006 APLENGDKLIVKTI
+1006 ATLENGDKLIVKTI

-1025 LLVVEVVESD
+1025 LLVVESD

-1342 FVKVKLRD
+1342 FVKVKMRD
-1350 NFIKKARLLEVQ
+1350 DFIKKARLLEVQ

-1454 VVDGVLDNHE
+1454 VVNGVLDNHE

>member
-1 VKEMQLP
+1 MQLP

-40 GTFKFNSYSE
+40 GTFKFNAYSE

-117 SQRYLENFTINAS
+117 SQRYLENFIINEG
-130 DVEGAVSSIDEV
+130 DVGDTVGSIDGV
-142 VLYNPKNIA
+142 MLYNSDDIA

-166 VGHVD
+166 VGHID
-171 DELKNQGRSFE
+171 DELQNQSRSFE

-203 AEFDTI
+203 VEFDTI
-209 NNRVNI
+209 NNKVNI

-220 AERFIGDGKT
+220 VERFICDGKM

-237 GVSADTEITINGHV
+237 DVSADTDITINGHI

-309 IKTVLAVK
+309 IKTVLTVK

-328 FGLSSIMNLDY
+328 FGLPSIMNLDY

-347 DNLYKEYKYYMDKQS
+347 DSLYQEYKYYMDKQS
-362 KYMSGFYNKDISG
+362 KYMSGFYSKDISG
-375 SAEEYFDVKTTKEDF
+375 STEEYFDVKTTKEDF
-390 VAGGVQQLP
+390 VAGVVQQLP

-424 YKINSETEEIVVDSK
+424 YKINSEIEEIAVHSK

-451 TITAQEDVATFTFDG
+451 TITVQEDVATFTFDG
-466 SYIFTLPS
+466 SYIFNLPS

-486 EGKEVNN
+486 EGNEVDSK
-493 TNYKYSNNNLEI
+493 NYKYSNGKLEI
-505 INKSLLTTGNTVEVI
+505 TNKSLLTTGNTVEVI

-546 TSSEYSY
+546 MPSEYSY
-553 VTSGNKKYL
+553 VTNGNEKYL
-562 IVNIALAVGDEIEIN
+562 TINVSLSVGDEIKIS
-577 TPSGTLFTIVQV
+577 TPNGTLFTSVQV
-589 SIPNEY
+589 SIPSGY

-600 KVDGNDVKYTVN
+600 KVDENDVKYTVN

-672 NGLSVGDTIKVE
+672 NGLSVGDTIRVE
-684 SIDTQFDLSDDY
+684 SIDTQFDLSDDD

-838 VASIDTHFDVK
+838 IASIDTHFDVK

-997 KTTKTLTVY
+997 KTKKTLTVY
-1006 APLENGDKLIVKTI
+1006 ATLENGDKLIVKTI
-1020 EVENA
+1020 EAENA
-1025 LLVVEVVESD
+1025 LLVVESD
-1035 AGDGQIL
+1035 AGDGKIL

-1055 KAGDYVVWVEG
+1055 KAEDYVVWVEG

-1090 EYKITEKIVTPE
+1090 EYKITEKIVTPK
-1102 NFEQAGLYL
+1102 NFEQAGIYL
-1111 PEASIDNLG
+1111 PEASVDNLG

-1141 CEIKVSIVKN
+1141 CEIKVSIVEN

-1171 VGAEGINSLKE
+1171 VGEEGINSLKE

-1342 FVKVKLRD
+1342 FVKVKMRD
-1350 NFIKKARLLEVQ
+1350 DFIKKARLLEVQ

-1390 LLSQAVS
+1390 LLAQAVS

-1673 KVGTEEKLSSIS
+1673 KVGTEDQLPSIS

>member
-1 VKEMQLP
+1 MQLP

-25 TNKEKICKLNVTNLE
+25 TNKEKICKLNTTNLE
-40 GTFKFNSYSE
+40 GTFKFNSFSE

-117 SQRYLENFTINAS
+117 SQRYLENFIINEG
-130 DVEGAVSSIDEV
+130 DVGDTVGSIDGA
-142 VLYNPKNIA
+142 VLYNPDDIE

-171 DELKNQGRSFE
+171 EELAKQSRSFE

-203 AEFDTI
+203 VEFDTI
-209 NNRVNI
+209 NNTISI

-220 AERFIGDGKT
+220 VERFIGDGET
-230 NSFKLQG
+230 NIFNLQNDI
-237 GVSADTEITINGHV
+237 STDTDITINGHV

-256 YNQDTKEL
+256 YNLTTKEL
-264 SFNNIPAQGDI
+264 SFDNVPAQGDI

-280 EFKHKYDTDVIVSF
+280 EFKHKYDTDVIIAF

-309 IKTVLAVK
+309 IKTVLTVK
-317 GADDLDIRNVN
+317 GSDDLDIRNVN
-328 FGLSSIMNLDY
+328 FGLPSIMNLDY

-347 DNLYKEYKYYMDKQS
+347 DSLYQEYKYYMDKQS
-362 KYMSGFYNKDISG
+362 KYMIGFYSKDISG
-375 SAEEYFDVKTTKEDF
+375 STEEYFDVKTTSEDF
-390 VAGGVQQLP
+390 VAGVVQQLP

-424 YKINSETEEIVVDSK
+424 YKINSEIEEIAVNSK

-486 EGKEVNN
+486 EGKEVDN
-493 TNYKYSNNNLEI
+493 TNYEYSNNKLEI
-505 INKSLLTTGNTVEVI
+505 TNKSLLTTGNTVEVI

-546 TSSEYSY
+546 MSSEYSY
-553 VTSGNKKYL
+553 VTNGNEKYL
-562 IVNIALAVGDEIEIN
+562 TINVSLSVGDEIKIS
-577 TPSGTLFTIVQV
+577 TPNGTLFTSVQV
-589 SIPNEY
+589 SIPSGY

-600 KVDGNDVKYTVN
+600 KVDENDVKYTVN

-646 RDKVVSVEINGTDS
+646 RDKVVSVEINGTDF

-672 NGLSVGDTIKVE
+672 NGLSVGDTIRVE
-684 SIDTQFDLSDDY
+684 SIDTQFDLSDDD

-814 YEYDYSTKKLT
+814 YEYDYSIKKLT

-860 CILRQS
+860 CILRHS
-866 NDGKTQELTVDVKDY
+866 NDGKTQELTVDVNDY

-1006 APLENGDKLIVKTI
+1006 ATLENGDKLIVKTI

-1025 LLVVEVVESD
+1025 LLVVESD

-1076 LIDSQLTEENSVPD
+1076 LIDSRLTEENSVPD

-1151 EQTGKDEQKYTYV
+1151 EQTGKYEQKYTYV

-1239 IQKVNDEITLISED
+1239 IQKVNDENTLISEN

-1342 FVKVKLRD
+1342 FVKVKMRD
-1350 NFIKKARLLEVQ
+1350 DFIKKARLLEVQ

-1426 LIDATTSIKSNSA
+1426 LIDATTSIKSNSV

-1483 SVFGNYTI
+1483 SVFGHYTI
-1491 NGEEYWGILAGCV
+1491 DGEEYWGILAGCV

-1530 FMVDKDGTVT
+1530 FIVDKDGTVT

>member
-1 VKEMQLP
+1 MQLP

-117 SQRYLENFTINAS
+117 SQRYLENFIINEG
-130 DVEGAVSSIDEV
+130 DVGDTVGSIDGV
-142 VLYNPKNIA
+142 VLYNSNDIA

-166 VGHVD
+166 VGHID
-171 DELKNQGRSFE
+171 DELQNQSRSFE

-203 AEFDTI
+203 VEFDTI
-209 NNRVNI
+209 NNKINI

-220 AERFIGDGKT
+220 VERFIGDGKA

-237 GVSADTEITINGHV
+237 DVSTDTDITINGHAI
-251 VTEYK
+251 TEYK

-309 IKTVLAVK
+309 IKTVLTVK

-328 FGLSSIMNLDY
+328 FGLPSIMNLDY

-347 DNLYKEYKYYMDKQS
+347 DSLYQEYKYYMDKQS
-362 KYMSGFYNKDISG
+362 KYMSGFYSKDISG
-375 SAEEYFDVKTTKEDF
+375 STEEYFDVKTTKEDF
-390 VAGGVQQLP
+390 VAGVVQQLP

-424 YKINSETEEIVVDSK
+424 YKINSEIEEIAVNSK

-451 TITAQEDVATFTFDG
+451 TITVQEDVATFTFDG
-466 SYIFTLPS
+466 SYIFNLPS

-486 EGKEVNN
+486 EGNEVDSK
-493 TNYKYSNNNLEI
+493 NYKYSNGKLEI
-505 INKSLLTTGNTVEVI
+505 TNKSLLTTGNTVEVI

-546 TSSEYSY
+546 MSSEYSY
-553 VTSGNKKYL
+553 VINGNEKYL
-562 IVNIALAVGDEIEIN
+562 TINVSLSVGDEIKIS
-577 TPSGTLFTIVQV
+577 TPNGTLFTSVQV
-589 SIPNEY
+589 SIPSGY

-600 KVDGNDVKYTVN
+600 KVDENDVKYTVN

-672 NGLSVGDTIKVE
+672 NGLSVGDTIRVE
-684 SIDTQFDLSDDY
+684 SIDTQFDLSDDD

-709 QQGYNLDGNILTIN
+709 QHGYNLDGNILTIN

-753 INSQKV
+753 INSQEV

-972 IVEKKSPDSMLT
+972 IVGKKSPDSMLT

-997 KTTKTLTVY
+997 KTTKTLTVH
-1006 APLENGDKLIVKTI
+1006 ATLENGDKLIVKTI

-1025 LLVVEVVESD
+1025 LLVVESD
-1035 AGDGQIL
+1035 AGDGKIL

-1239 IQKVNDEITLISED
+1239 IQKANDEITLISED

-1342 FVKVKLRD
+1342 FVKVKMRD
-1350 NFIKKARLLEVQ
+1350 DFIKKARLLEVQ

-1589 ITVESEPTQSNRY
+1589 ITVESEPTQNRY
-1602 NNYDYILY
+1602 NNYDYVLY
-1610 IHQENNDTY
+1610 VHQENNVTY

>member
-1 VKEMQLP
+1 MQLP

-117 SQRYLENFTINAS
+117 SQRYLENFTINAG
-130 DVEGAVSSIDEV
+130 DVEDAVSSIDKV

-230 NSFKLQG
+230 NSFKLQC
-237 GVSADTEITINGHV
+237 GVPTDAEITINGCV
-251 VTEYK
+251 ITEYK

-264 SFNNIPAQGDI
+264 SFNNVPAQGDI

-280 EFKHKYDTDVIVSF
+280 DKHNTDVFVSF

-309 IKTVLAVK
+309 IKTVLTVK

-328 FGLSSIMNLDY
+328 FGLPSIMNLDY

-347 DNLYKEYKYYMDKQS
+347 DSLYQEYKYYMDKQS
-362 KYMSGFYNKDISG
+362 KYMSGFYSKDISG
-375 SAEEYFDVKTTKEDF
+375 STEEYFDVKTTKEDF
-390 VAGGVQQLP
+390 VAGVVQQLP

-424 YKINSETEEIVVDSK
+424 YKINSEIEEIAVNSK

-451 TITAQEDVATFTFDG
+451 TITVQEDVATFTFDG
-466 SYIFTLPS
+466 SYIFNLPS

-486 EGKEVNN
+486 EGNEVDSK
-493 TNYKYSNNNLEI
+493 NYKYSNGKLEI
-505 INKSLLTTGNTVEVI
+505 TNKSLLTTGNTVEVI

-546 TSSEYSY
+546 MSSEYSY
-553 VTSGNKKYL
+553 VTNGNEKYL
-562 IVNIALAVGDEIEIN
+562 TINVSLSVGDEIKIS
-577 TPSGTLFTIVQV
+577 TPNGTLFTSVQV
-589 SIPNEY
+589 SIPSGY

-600 KVDGNDVKYTVN
+600 KVDENDVKYTVN

-672 NGLSVGDTIKVE
+672 NGLSVGDTIRVE
-684 SIDTQFDLSDDY
+684 SIDTQFDLSDDD

-772 LDLLFSGEQIVI
+772 LDLLSSGEQIVI

-860 CILRQS
+860 CILRHS
-866 NDGKTQELTVDVKDY
+866 NDGKTQELTVDVNDY
-881 TYDKNENSLVV
+881 TYDKNGNSLVV

-959 NHFVLQNDIGSKH
+959 NHFMLQNDIGSKH

-984 ETISEGENGYLYN
+984 ETISEGEDGYLYD
-997 KTTKTLTVY
+997 KTEKTLTVY
-1006 APLENGDKLIVKTI
+1006 AALENGDKLIVKTI
-1020 EVENA
+1020 EVENV
-1025 LLVVEVVESD
+1025 LLVVESD
-1035 AGDGQIL
+1035 AGDGKIL
-1042 ITDVYPKLDSYEP
+1042 ITNVYPKLDSYEP

-1141 CEIKVSIVKN
+1141 CEIKVSIVEN

-1171 VGAEGINSLKE
+1171 VGEEGINSLKE

-1342 FVKVKLRD
+1342 FVKVKMRD
-1350 NFIKKARLLEVQ
+1350 DFIKKARLLEVQ

-1444 WDNYGIHLRK
+1444 WDNYGIHLRQ

-1491 NGEEYWGILAGCV
+1491 DGEEYWGILAGCV

>member
-1 VKEMQLP
+1 MQLP

-142 VLYNPKNIA
+142 VLYNPNNIA

-264 SFNNIPAQGDI
+264 SFNNTPAQGDI

-309 IKTVLAVK
+309 IKTVLTVK

-328 FGLSSIMNLDY
+328 FGLPSIMNLDY

-347 DNLYKEYKYYMDKQS
+347 DSLYQEYKYYMDKQS
-362 KYMSGFYNKDISG
+362 KYMSGFYSKDING
-375 SAEEYFDVKTTKEDF
+375 ATEEYFDVKTTSEDF
-390 VAGGVQQLP
+390 IAGFVQQLP
-399 VQSAQ
+399 VQSTQ

-409 NGDTVSYNIDKVIKE
+409 NGDAVSYNIDKVVKE
-424 YKINSETEEIVVDSK
+424 YKINSEIEEIIAGSK

-474 DFNFNENSIVKI
+474 DFNFNKNSIVKI
-486 EGKEVNN
+486 QGKEVDN
-493 TNYKYSNNNLEI
+493 TNYKYLNNNLEI
-505 INKSLLTTGNTVEVI
+505 TNKSLLTTGNTVEVI

-612 TTGSTITINDTD
+612 TVGATLTIDDTG
-624 AIKYGSIIEVEYIQ
+624 AIKYGSVIEVVYVQ
-638 NRFTLEKL
+638 NRFTLKKL
-646 RDKVVSVEINGTDS
+646 RDKVVSVKINDTDS

-666 GAQLTI
+666 GTQLII
-672 NGLSVGDTIKVE
+672 NSLSANDTIKVE
-684 SIDTQFDLSDDY
+684 SIDTHFDLSDDD
-696 DKEIVSVMVNGEK
+696 DKEIVSVIVNGEK
-709 QQGYNLDGNILTIN
+709 QHGYNLDGNILTIN

-1006 APLENGDKLIVKTI
+1006 ATLENGDKLIVKTI

-1025 LLVVEVVESD
+1025 LLVVESD

-1066 YTETLKRLYE
+1066 YTETLKRLYK

-1201 KDADSDEYKAYINN
+1201 KDADSDEHKAYINN
-1215 LNKLN
+1215 LNKFN

>member
-1 VKEMQLP
+1 MQLP

-25 TNKEKICKLNVTNLE
+25 TNKEKICKLNTTNLE
-40 GTFKFNSYSE
+40 GTFKFNSFSE

-117 SQRYLENFTINAS
+117 SQRYLENFIINEG
-130 DVEGAVSSIDEV
+130 DVGDTVGSIDGA
-142 VLYNPKNIA
+142 VLYNPDDIE

-171 DELKNQGRSFE
+171 EELAKQSRSFE

-203 AEFDTI
+203 VEFDTI
-209 NNRVNI
+209 NNTISI

-220 AERFIGDGKT
+220 VERFIGDGET
-230 NSFKLQG
+230 NIFNLQNDI
-237 GVSADTEITINGHV
+237 STDTDITINGHV

-256 YNQDTKEL
+256 YNLTTKEL
-264 SFNNIPAQGDI
+264 SFDNVPAQGDI

-280 EFKHKYDTDVIVSF
+280 EFKHKYDTDVIIAF

-309 IKTVLAVK
+309 IKTVLTVK
-317 GADDLDIRNVN
+317 GSDDLDIRNVN
-328 FGLSSIMNLDY
+328 FGLPSIMNLDY

-347 DNLYKEYKYYMDKQS
+347 DSLYQEYKYYMDKQS
-362 KYMSGFYNKDISG
+362 KYMSGFYSKDISG
-375 SAEEYFDVKTTKEDF
+375 STEEYFDVKTTSEDF
-390 VAGGVQQLP
+390 VAGVVQQLP

-424 YKINSETEEIVVDSK
+424 YKINSEIEEIAVNSK

-486 EGKEVNN
+486 EGKEVDN
-493 TNYKYSNNNLEI
+493 TNYEYSNNKLEI
-505 INKSLLTTGNTVEVI
+505 TNKSLLTTGNTVEVI

-546 TSSEYSY
+546 MSSEYSY
-553 VTSGNKKYL
+553 VTNGNEKYL
-562 IVNIALAVGDEIEIN
+562 TINVSLSVGDEIKIS
-577 TPSGTLFTIVQV
+577 TPNGTLFTSVQV
-589 SIPNEY
+589 SIPSGY

-600 KVDGNDVKYTVN
+600 KVDENDVKYTVN

-646 RDKVVSVEINGTDS
+646 RDKVVSVEINGTDF

-672 NGLSVGDTIKVE
+672 NGLSVGDTIRVE
-684 SIDTQFDLSDDY
+684 SIDTQFDLSDDD

-814 YEYDYSTKKLT
+814 YEYDYSIKKLT

-860 CILRQS
+860 CILRHS
-866 NDGKTQELTVDVKDY
+866 NDGKTQELTVDVNDY

-1006 APLENGDKLIVKTI
+1006 ATLENGDKLIVKTI

-1025 LLVVEVVESD
+1025 LLVVESD

-1055 KAGDYVVWVEG
+1055 KARDYVVWVEG

-1076 LIDSQLTEENSVPD
+1076 LIDSRLTEENSVPD
-1090 EYKITEKIVTPE
+1090 EYKITEKIITPE

-1151 EQTGKDEQKYTYV
+1151 EQTGKYEQKYTYV

-1239 IQKVNDEITLISED
+1239 IQKVNDENTLISEN

-1342 FVKVKLRD
+1342 FVKVKMRD
-1350 NFIKKARLLEVQ
+1350 DFIKKARLLEVQ

-1483 SVFGNYTI
+1483 SVFGHYTI
-1491 NGEEYWGILAGCV
+1491 DGEEYWGILAGCV

-1530 FMVDKDGTVT
+1530 FIVDKDGTVT

>member
-1 VKEMQLP
+1 MQLP

-75 VEGLRLVYL
+75 VEGLRFVYL

-117 SQRYLENFTINAS
+117 SQRYLENFIINEG
-130 DVEGAVSSIDEV
+130 DVGDTVGSIDGV
-142 VLYNPKNIA
+142 VLYNSDDIA

-166 VGHVD
+166 VGHI
-171 DELKNQGRSFE
+171 DEELQNQSRSFE

-203 AEFDTI
+203 VEFDTI
-209 NNRVNI
+209 NNKVNI

-220 AERFIGDGKT
+220 VERFIGDGKM

-237 GVSADTEITINGHV
+237 DVSADTDITINGHI

-309 IKTVLAVK
+309 IKTVLTVK

-328 FGLSSIMNLDY
+328 FGLPSIMNLDY

-347 DNLYKEYKYYMDKQS
+347 DSLYQEYKYYMDKQS
-362 KYMSGFYNKDISG
+362 KYMSGFYSKDISG
-375 SAEEYFDVKTTKEDF
+375 STEEYFDVKTTKEDF
-390 VAGGVQQLP
+390 VAGVVQQLP

-424 YKINSETEEIVVDSK
+424 YKINSEIEEIVVDSK

-493 TNYKYSNNNLEI
+493 TNYEYSNNKLEI
-505 INKSLLTTGNTVEVI
+505 TNKSLLTTGNTVEVV
-520 TCENK
+520 TCENQ

-553 VTSGNKKYL
+553 VTSGNERHL
-562 IVNIALAVGDEIEIN
+562 IVNVALAVGDEIEIN
-577 TPSGTLFTIVQV
+577 TPSGTLFTSVHV
-589 SIPNEY
+589 SIPSGY

-646 RDKVVSVEINGTDS
+646 RDKVVSVEINGTGS

-672 NGLSVGDTIKVE
+672 NGLSVGDTIRVE
-684 SIDTQFDLSDDY
+684 SIDTQFDLSDDD

-814 YEYDYSTKKLT
+814 YEYDYSAKKLT

-866 NDGKTQELTVDVKDY
+866 NDGKTQELTVDVNDY

-932 DYTFNSS
+932 DYTFDSS

-959 NHFVLQNDIGSKH
+959 NHFELQNDIGSKH
-972 IVEKKSPDSMLT
+972 IVEKKSHDSMLT
-984 ETISEGENGYLYN
+984 ETISEGDGYLYD
-997 KTTKTLTVY
+997 KTTKTLTVH
-1006 APLENGDKLIVKTI
+1006 ATLENGDKLIVKTI

-1025 LLVVEVVESD
+1025 LLVVESD
-1035 AGDGQIL
+1035 AGDGKIL

-1076 LIDSQLTEENSVPD
+1076 LIDSRLTEENSVPD

-1151 EQTGKDEQKYTYV
+1151 KQTGKDEQKYTYV

-1342 FVKVKLRD
+1342 FVKVKMRD
-1350 NFIKKARLLEVQ
+1350 DFIKKARLLEVQ

-1491 NGEEYWGILAGCV
+1491 DGEEYWGILAGCV

-1634 PISSIGENFADPE
+1634 PISSIGENFANPE

>member
-25 TNKEKICKLNVTNLE
+25 TNKEKICKLNTTNLE
-40 GTFKFNSYSE
+40 GTFKFNSFSE

-117 SQRYLENFTINAS
+117 SQRYLENFIINEG
-130 DVEGAVSSIDEV
+130 DVGDTVGSIDGA
-142 VLYNPKNIA
+142 VLYNPDDIE

-171 DELKNQGRSFE
+171 EELAKQSRSFE

-203 AEFDTI
+203 VEFDTI
-209 NNRVNI
+209 NNTISI

-220 AERFIGDGKT
+220 VERFIGDGET
-230 NSFKLQG
+230 NIFNLQNDI
-237 GVSADTEITINGHV
+237 STDTDITINGHV

-256 YNQDTKEL
+256 YNLTTKEL
-264 SFNNIPAQGDI
+264 SFDNVPAQGDI

-280 EFKHKYDTDVIVSF
+280 EFKHKYDTDVIIAF

-309 IKTVLAVK
+309 IKTVLTVK
-317 GADDLDIRNVN
+317 GSDDLDIRNVN
-328 FGLSSIMNLDY
+328 FGLPSIMNLDY

-347 DNLYKEYKYYMDKQS
+347 DSLYQEYKYYMDKQS
-362 KYMSGFYNKDISG
+362 KYMSGFYSKDISG
-375 SAEEYFDVKTTKEDF
+375 STEEYFDVKTTSEDF
-390 VAGGVQQLP
+390 VAGVVQQLP

-424 YKINSETEEIVVDSK
+424 YKINSEIEEIAVNRK

-486 EGKEVNN
+486 EGKEVDN
-493 TNYKYSNNNLEI
+493 TNYEYSNNKLEI
-505 INKSLLTTGNTVEVI
+505 TNKSLLTTGNTVEVI

-546 TSSEYSY
+546 MSSEYSY
-553 VTSGNKKYL
+553 VTNGNEKYL
-562 IVNIALAVGDEIEIN
+562 TINVSLSVGDEIKIS
-577 TPSGTLFTIVQV
+577 TPNGTLFTSVQV
-589 SIPNEY
+589 SIPSGY

-600 KVDGNDVKYTVN
+600 KVDENDVKYIVN

-646 RDKVVSVEINGTDS
+646 RDKIVSVEINGTDF

-672 NGLSVGDTIKVE
+672 NGLSVGDTIRVE
-684 SIDTQFDLSDDY
+684 SIDTQFDLSDDD

-814 YEYDYSTKKLT
+814 YEYDYSIKKLT

-860 CILRQS
+860 CILRHS
-866 NDGKTQELTVDVKDY
+866 NDGKTQELTVDVNDY

-906 TINKSFVVSNS
+906 TIKKSFVVSNS

-984 ETISEGENGYLYN
+984 ETISEGEDGYLYD

-1006 APLENGDKLIVKTI
+1006 AALENGDKLIVKTI
-1020 EVENA
+1020 EAENA
-1025 LLVVEVVESD
+1025 LLVVESN
-1035 AGDGQIL
+1035 ARDGQIL

-1055 KAGDYVVWVEG
+1055 KDRDYVVKVEG
-1066 YTETLKRLYE
+1066 YTETLKRLYQ
-1076 LIDSQLTEENSVPD
+1076 LIDDQLTEENSVPD
-1090 EYKITEKIVTPE
+1090 EYKITEKIVTPD
-1102 NFEQAGLYL
+1102 NFDQAGLYL
-1111 PEASIDNLG
+1111 PEASVDNLG

-1141 CEIKVSIVKN
+1141 CEIKVSVVN
-1151 EQTGKDEQKYTYV
+1151 DEQTGKEEQNYTYV
-1164 WNERNLV
+1164 WKERDLV
-1171 VGAEGINSLKE
+1171 FGAEGISSLKE
-1182 KKDIYLSIQD
+1182 EIDIYSSIQD

-1201 KDADSDEYKAYINN
+1201 KDEDSNEYKAYISN

-1220 AINKELENKQ
+1220 AAKKELENKQ
-1230 KKVEDIQAE
+1230 KAVEDIQAQ
-1239 IQKVNDEITLISED
+1239 IQKVQNEITLISED

-1278 DDCFYVSEIDTD
+1278 DDCFCVTEIDTD

-1342 FVKVKLRD
+1342 FVKVKMRD
-1350 NFIKKARLLEVQ
+1350 DFIKKARLLEVQ

-1390 LLSQAVS
+1390 LLAQAVS

-1426 LIDATTSIKSNSA
+1426 LIDATISIKSNSA

-1454 VVDGVLDNHE
+1454 VVDGVLDKHE

-1491 NGEEYWGILAGCV
+1491 EGEEYWGILAGCV
-1504 RAGLV
+1504 RAGLI

-1516 GQICIGEQEDGSYA
+1516 GQICIGEQEDGTYA

-1589 ITVESEPTQSNRY
+1589 ITVDSEPTQNGY
-1602 NNYDYILY
+1602 NNYDYVLY
-1610 IHQENNDTY
+1610 VHQENNVTY

-1634 PISSIGENFADPE
+1634 PISSKGENFADPE

>member
-1 VKEMQLP
+1 MQLP

-75 VEGLRLVYL
+75 VEGLMLVYL

-142 VLYNPKNIA
+142 VLYNPDNIA

-237 GVSADTEITINGHV
+237 GVSADTDITINGHAI
-251 VTEYK
+251 TEYK

-309 IKTVLAVK
+309 IKTVLTVK

-328 FGLSSIMNLDY
+328 FGLPAIMNLDY

-347 DNLYKEYKYYMDKQS
+347 DSLCQEYKYYMDKQS
-362 KYMSGFYNKDISG
+362 KYMSGFYSKDISG
-375 SAEEYFDVKTTKEDF
+375 STEEYFDVKTTKEDF
-390 VAGGVQQLP
+390 VAGVVQQLP

-424 YKINSETEEIVVDSK
+424 YKINSEIEEIVVDSK

-466 SYIFTLPS
+466 SYIFNLPS

-493 TNYKYSNNNLEI
+493 TNYKYSNGKLEI
-505 INKSLLTTGNTVEVI
+505 TNKSLLTTGNTVEVI

-546 TSSEYSY
+546 MSSEYSY
-553 VTSGNKKYL
+553 VTNGNEKYL
-562 IVNIALAVGDEIEIN
+562 TINVSLSVGDEIKIS
-577 TPSGTLFTIVQV
+577 TPNGTLFTSVQV
-589 SIPNEY
+589 SIPSGY

-600 KVDGNDVKYTVN
+600 KVDENDVKYTVN

-672 NGLSVGDTIKVE
+672 NGLSVGDTIRVE
-684 SIDTQFDLSDDY
+684 SIDTQFDLSDDD
-696 DKEIVSVMVNGEK
+696 DKGIVSVMVNGEK

-723 ELNPSDR
+723 ELDPSDR

-860 CILRQS
+860 CILRHS
-866 NDGKTQELTVDVKDY
+866 NDGKTQELTVDVNDY

-1006 APLENGDKLIVKTI
+1006 ATLENGDKLIVKTI
-1020 EVENA
+1020 EVENT
-1025 LLVVEVVESD
+1025 LLVVESD

-1076 LIDSQLTEENSVPD
+1076 LIDSRLTEENSVPD

-1111 PEASIDNLG
+1111 PEASIDNLS

-1151 EQTGKDEQKYTYV
+1151 AQTGKDEQKYTYV

-1253 ISVNKNFTPEN
+1253 ISVDKNFTPEN
-1264 LDRLSLFLREDEYS
+1264 LDMLSLFLREDEYS

-1342 FVKVKLRD
+1342 FVKVKMRD
-1350 NFIKKARLLEVQ
+1350 DFIKKARLLEVQ

-1491 NGEEYWGILAGCV
+1491 DGEEYWGILAGCV

>member
-1 VKEMQLP
+1 MQLP

-25 TNKEKICKLNVTNLE
+25 TNKEKICKLNTTNLE
-40 GTFKFNSYSE
+40 GTFKFNSFSE

-117 SQRYLENFTINAS
+117 SQRYLENFIINEG
-130 DVEGAVSSIDEV
+130 DVGDTVGSIDGA
-142 VLYNPKNIA
+142 VLYNPDDIE

-171 DELKNQGRSFE
+171 EELAKQSRSFE

-203 AEFDTI
+203 VEFDTI
-209 NNRVNI
+209 NNTISI

-220 AERFIGDGKT
+220 VERFIGDGET
-230 NSFKLQG
+230 NIFNLQNDI
-237 GVSADTEITINGHV
+237 STDTDITINGHV

-256 YNQDTKEL
+256 YNLTTKEL
-264 SFNNIPAQGDI
+264 SFDNVPAQGDI

-280 EFKHKYDTDVIVSF
+280 EFKHKYDTDVIIAF

-309 IKTVLAVK
+309 IKTVLTVK
-317 GADDLDIRNVN
+317 GSDDLDIRNVN
-328 FGLSSIMNLDY
+328 FGLPSIMNLDY

-347 DNLYKEYKYYMDKQS
+347 DSLYQEYKYYMDKQS
-362 KYMSGFYNKDISG
+362 KYMSGFYSKDISG
-375 SAEEYFDVKTTKEDF
+375 STEEYFDVKTTSEDF
-390 VAGGVQQLP
+390 VAGVVQQLP

-424 YKINSETEEIVVDSK
+424 YKINSEIEEIAVNSK

-486 EGKEVNN
+486 EGKEVDN
-493 TNYKYSNNNLEI
+493 TNYEYSNNKLEI
-505 INKSLLTTGNTVEVI
+505 TNKSLLTTGNTVEVI

-546 TSSEYSY
+546 MSSEYSY
-553 VTSGNKKYL
+553 VTNGNEKYL
-562 IVNIALAVGDEIEIN
+562 TINVSLSVGDEIKIS
-577 TPSGTLFTIVQV
+577 TPNGTLFTSVQV
-589 SIPNEY
+589 SIPSGY

-600 KVDGNDVKYTVN
+600 KVDENDVKYTVN

-646 RDKVVSVEINGTDS
+646 RDKVVSVEINGTDF

-672 NGLSVGDTIKVE
+672 NGLSVGDTIRVE
-684 SIDTQFDLSDDY
+684 SIDTQFDLSDDD

-814 YEYDYSTKKLT
+814 YEYDYSIKKLT

-860 CILRQS
+860 CILRHS
-866 NDGKTQELTVDVKDY
+866 NDGKTQELTVDVNDY

-1006 APLENGDKLIVKTI
+1006 ATLENGDKLIVKTI

-1025 LLVVEVVESD
+1025 LLVVESD

-1076 LIDSQLTEENSVPD
+1076 LIDSRLTEENSVPD

-1151 EQTGKDEQKYTYV
+1151 EQTGKYEQKYTYV

-1239 IQKVNDEITLISED
+1239 IQKVNDENTLISKN

-1342 FVKVKLRD
+1342 FVKVKMRD
-1350 NFIKKARLLEVQ
+1350 DFIKKARLLEVQ

-1483 SVFGNYTI
+1483 SVFGHYTI
-1491 NGEEYWGILAGCV
+1491 DGEEYWGILAGCV

-1530 FMVDKDGTVT
+1530 FIVDKDGTVT

>member
-1 VKEMQLP
+1 MQLP

-64 GETKPTPYYDY
+64 GETNPTPYYDY

-130 DVEGAVSSIDEV
+130 DVEGAVSSLDGV
-142 VLYNPKNIA
+142 VLYNSNDIA

-171 DELKNQGRSFE
+171 DELKNQRRSFE

-264 SFNNIPAQGDI
+264 SFNNTPAQGDI

-309 IKTVLAVK
+309 IKTVLTVK

-328 FGLSSIMNLDY
+328 FGLPSIMNLDY

-347 DNLYKEYKYYMDKQS
+347 DSLYQEYKYYMDKQS
-362 KYMSGFYNKDISG
+362 KYMSGFYSKDING
-375 SAEEYFDVKTTKEDF
+375 ATEEYFDVKTTSEDF
-390 VAGGVQQLP
+390 IAGFVQQLP
-399 VQSAQ
+399 VQSTQ

-409 NGDTVSYNIDKVIKE
+409 NGDAVSYNIDKVVKE
-424 YKINSETEEIVVDSK
+424 YKINSEIEEIIAGSK

-474 DFNFNENSIVKI
+474 DFNFNKNSIVKI
-486 EGKEVNN
+486 QGKEVDN
-493 TNYKYSNNNLEI
+493 TNYKYLNNNLEI
-505 INKSLLTTGNTVEVI
+505 TNKSLLTTGNTVEVI

-612 TTGSTITINDTD
+612 TVGATLTIDDTG
-624 AIKYGSIIEVEYIQ
+624 AIKYGSVIEVVYVQ
-638 NRFTLEKL
+638 NRFTLKKL
-646 RDKVVSVEINGTDS
+646 RDKVVSVKINDTDS

-666 GAQLTI
+666 GTQLII
-672 NGLSVGDTIKVE
+672 NSLSANDTIKVE
-684 SIDTQFDLSDDY
+684 SIDTHFDLSDDD
-696 DKEIVSVMVNGEK
+696 DKEIVSVIVNGEK
-709 QQGYNLDGNILTIN
+709 QQEYNLDGNILTIN
-723 ELNPSDR
+723 ELNTNDM

-737 NKFESQQYDK
+737 NKFEIQQYDK

-759 NYTFSDNVVTVSN
+759 DYIFFDNIVAVTD
-772 LDLLFSGEQIVI
+772 LDTLLDGEQIVI
-784 EFVPKS
+784 ELVPQS
-790 FSLSLPKDKIV
+790 FSLSQTKDKIV
-801 SVLVDGK
+801 SVIVGGGK
-808 EIGVKQ
+808 IDADQ
-814 YEYDYSTKKLT
+814 YKYNDSSHELS
-825 ISLDNLLINSSVV
+825 ISLEKLSVNSFVV
-838 VASIDTHFDVK
+838 VESIGIHFNVK
-849 QLSANENIAAV
+849 QLSATENIAKV

-866 NDGKTQELTVDVKDY
+866 NDGTTQEFDVENY
-881 TYDKNENSLVV
+881 IYDKNKNMLVV
-892 NDSRLSQDDIVLFK
+892 NDDRLSQDDTVLFK

-922 SVRINDNITE
+922 SVKINDEPTN
-932 DYTFNSS
+932 DYTFDSGV
-939 ILTITTSLGIGDTV
+939 LTVNTNLTLGAIV

-959 NHFVLQNDIGSKH
+959 NKFVLQNDVGSKH

-984 ETISEGENGYLYN
+984 ETISEGEDGYLYD

-1006 APLENGDKLIVKTI
+1006 AALENGDKLIVKTI
-1020 EVENA
+1020 EAENA
-1025 LLVVEVVESD
+1025 LLVVESN
-1035 AGDGQIL
+1035 ARDGEIL
-1042 ITDVYPKLDSYEP
+1042 RTDVSPKLDSYEP
-1055 KAGDYVVWVEG
+1055 KARDYVVKVEG
-1066 YTETLKRLYE
+1066 YTETLKRLYQ
-1076 LIDSQLTEENSVPD
+1076 LIDDQLTEENSVPD

-1239 IQKVNDEITLISED
+1239 IQKVNDEITLISEG

>member
-1 VKEMQLP
+1 MQLP

-25 TNKEKICKLNVTNLE
+25 TNKEKICKLNTTNLE
-40 GTFKFNSYSE
+40 GTFKFNSFSE

-117 SQRYLENFTINAS
+117 SQRYLENFIINEG
-130 DVEGAVSSIDEV
+130 DVGDTVGSIDGA
-142 VLYNPKNIA
+142 VLYNPDDIE

-171 DELKNQGRSFE
+171 EELAKQSRSFE

-203 AEFDTI
+203 VEFDTI
-209 NNRVNI
+209 NNTISI

-220 AERFIGDGKT
+220 VERFIGDGET
-230 NSFKLQG
+230 NIFNLQNDI
-237 GVSADTEITINGHV
+237 STDTDITINGHV

-256 YNQDTKEL
+256 YNLTTKEL
-264 SFNNIPAQGDI
+264 SFDNVPAQGDI

-280 EFKHKYDTDVIVSF
+280 EFKHKYDTDVIIAF

-309 IKTVLAVK
+309 IKTVLTVK
-317 GADDLDIRNVN
+317 GSDDLDIRNVN
-328 FGLSSIMNLDY
+328 FGLPSIMNLDY

-347 DNLYKEYKYYMDKQS
+347 DSLYQEYKYYMDKQS
-362 KYMSGFYNKDISG
+362 KYMSGFYSKDISG
-375 SAEEYFDVKTTKEDF
+375 STEEYFDVKTTSEDF
-390 VAGGVQQLP
+390 VAGVVQQLP

-424 YKINSETEEIVVDSK
+424 YKINSEIEEIAVNRK

-486 EGKEVNN
+486 EGKEVDN
-493 TNYKYSNNNLEI
+493 TNYEYSNNKLEI
-505 INKSLLTTGNTVEVI
+505 TNKSLLTTGNTVEVI

-546 TSSEYSY
+546 MSSEYSY
-553 VTSGNKKYL
+553 VTNGNEKYL
-562 IVNIALAVGDEIEIN
+562 TINVSLSVGDEIKIS
-577 TPSGTLFTIVQV
+577 TPNGTLFTSVQV
-589 SIPNEY
+589 SIPSGY

-600 KVDGNDVKYTVN
+600 KVDENDVKYIVN

-646 RDKVVSVEINGTDS
+646 RDKIVSVEINGTDF

-672 NGLSVGDTIKVE
+672 NGLSVGDTIRVE
-684 SIDTQFDLSDDY
+684 SIDTQFDLSDDD

-814 YEYDYSTKKLT
+814 YEYDYSIKKLT

-860 CILRQS
+860 CILRHS
-866 NDGKTQELTVDVKDY
+866 NDGKTQELTVDVNDY

-906 TINKSFVVSNS
+906 TIKKSFVVSNS

-984 ETISEGENGYLYN
+984 ETISEGEDGYLYD

-1006 APLENGDKLIVKTI
+1006 AALENGDKLIVKTI
-1020 EVENA
+1020 EAENA
-1025 LLVVEVVESD
+1025 LLVVESN
-1035 AGDGQIL
+1035 ARDGQIL

-1055 KAGDYVVWVEG
+1055 KDRDYVVKVEG
-1066 YTETLKRLYE
+1066 YTETLKRLYQ
-1076 LIDSQLTEENSVPD
+1076 LIDDQLTEENSVPD
-1090 EYKITEKIVTPE
+1090 EYKITEKIVTPD
-1102 NFEQAGLYL
+1102 NFDQAGLYL
-1111 PEASIDNLG
+1111 PEASVDNLG

-1141 CEIKVSIVKN
+1141 CEIKVSVVN
-1151 EQTGKDEQKYTYV
+1151 DEQTGKEEQNYTYV
-1164 WNERNLV
+1164 WKERDLV
-1171 VGAEGINSLKE
+1171 FGAEGISSLKE
-1182 KKDIYLSIQD
+1182 EIDIYSSIQD

-1201 KDADSDEYKAYINN
+1201 KDEDSNEYKAYISN

-1220 AINKELENKQ
+1220 AAKKELENKQ
-1230 KKVEDIQAE
+1230 KAVEDIQAQ
-1239 IQKVNDEITLISED
+1239 IQKVQNEITLISED

-1278 DDCFYVSEIDTD
+1278 DDCFCVTEIDTD

-1342 FVKVKLRD
+1342 FVKVKMRD
-1350 NFIKKARLLEVQ
+1350 DFIKKARLLEVQ

-1390 LLSQAVS
+1390 LLAQAVS

-1426 LIDATTSIKSNSA
+1426 LIDATISIKSNSA

-1454 VVDGVLDNHE
+1454 VVDGVLDKHE

-1491 NGEEYWGILAGCV
+1491 EGEEYWGILAGCV
-1504 RAGLV
+1504 RAGLI

-1516 GQICIGEQEDGSYA
+1516 GQICIGEQEDGTYA

-1589 ITVESEPTQSNRY
+1589 ITVDSEPTQNGY
-1602 NNYDYILY
+1602 NNYDYVLY
-1610 IHQENNDTY
+1610 VHQENNVTY

-1634 PISSIGENFADPE
+1634 PISSKGENFADPE

>member
-1 VKEMQLP
+1 MQLP

-117 SQRYLENFTINAS
+117 SQRYLENFIINEG
-130 DVEGAVSSIDEV
+130 DVGDTVGSIDGA
-142 VLYNPKNIA
+142 VLYNPDDIE

-171 DELKNQGRSFE
+171 EELAKQSRSFE

-203 AEFDTI
+203 VEFDTI
-209 NNRVNI
+209 NNTISI

-220 AERFIGDGKT
+220 VERFIGDGET
-230 NSFKLQG
+230 NIFNLQNDI
-237 GVSADTEITINGHV
+237 STDTDITINGHV

-256 YNQDTKEL
+256 YNLTTKEL
-264 SFNNIPAQGDI
+264 SFDNVPAQGDI

-280 EFKHKYDTDVIVSF
+280 EFKHKYDTDVIIAF

-309 IKTVLAVK
+309 IKTVLTVK
-317 GADDLDIRNVN
+317 GSDDLDIRNVN
-328 FGLSSIMNLDY
+328 FGLPSIMNLDY

-347 DNLYKEYKYYMDKQS
+347 DSLYQEYKYYMDKQS
-362 KYMSGFYNKDISG
+362 KYMSGFYSKDISG
-375 SAEEYFDVKTTKEDF
+375 STEEYFDVKTTSEDF
-390 VAGGVQQLP
+390 VAGVVQQLP

-424 YKINSETEEIVVDSK
+424 YKINSEIEEIAVNSK

-486 EGKEVNN
+486 EGKEVDN
-493 TNYKYSNNNLEI
+493 TNYEYSNNKLEI
-505 INKSLLTTGNTVEVI
+505 TNKSLLTTGNTVEVI
-520 TCENK
+520 TCDNK

-546 TSSEYSY
+546 MSSEYSY
-553 VTSGNKKYL
+553 VTNGNEKYL
-562 IVNIALAVGDEIEIN
+562 TINVSLSVGDEIKIS
-577 TPSGTLFTIVQV
+577 TPNGTLFTSVQV
-589 SIPNEY
+589 SIPSGY

-600 KVDGNDVKYTVN
+600 KVDENDVKYTVN

-646 RDKVVSVEINGTDS
+646 RDKVVSVEINGTDF

-672 NGLSVGDTIKVE
+672 NGLSVGDTIRVE
-684 SIDTQFDLSDDY
+684 SIDTQFDLSDDD

-814 YEYDYSTKKLT
+814 YEYDYSIKKLT

-860 CILRQS
+860 CILRHS
-866 NDGKTQELTVDVKDY
+866 NDGKTQELTVDVNDY

-959 NHFVLQNDIGSKH
+959 NHFMLQNDIGSKH

-984 ETISEGENGYLYN
+984 ETISEGEDGYLYD
-997 KTTKTLTVY
+997 KTEKTLTVY
-1006 APLENGDKLIVKTI
+1006 AALENGDKLIVKTI
-1020 EVENA
+1020 EAENA
-1025 LLVVEVVESD
+1025 LLVVESN
-1035 AGDGQIL
+1035 AGDGKIL
-1042 ITDVYPKLDSYEP
+1042 RTDVSPKLDSYEP

-1076 LIDSQLTEENSVPD
+1076 LIDSRLTEENSVPD
-1090 EYKITEKIVTPE
+1090 EYKITEKIVTPK

-1141 CEIKVSIVKN
+1141 CEIKVSIVEN

-1171 VGAEGINSLKE
+1171 VGTEGINSLKE

-1230 KKVEDIQAE
+1230 KKVEDIQAK

-1342 FVKVKLRD
+1342 FVKVKMRD
-1350 NFIKKARLLEVQ
+1350 DFIKKARLLEVQ

-1477 NFQTTK
+1477 NFRTTK

-1491 NGEEYWGILAGCV
+1491 DGEEYWGILAGCV

>member
-1 VKEMQLP
+1 MQLP

-25 TNKEKICKLNVTNLE
+25 TNKEKICKLNTTNLE

-117 SQRYLENFTINAS
+117 SQRYLENFIINKG
-130 DVEGAVSSIDEV
+130 DVGDTVGSIDGV
-142 VLYNPKNIA
+142 VLYNQNDIE

-171 DELKNQGRSFE
+171 EELAKQGRSFE

-203 AEFDTI
+203 VEFDTI
-209 NNRVNI
+209 NNTISI

-220 AERFIGDGKT
+220 
-230 NSFKLQG
+230 
-237 GVSADTEITINGHV
+237 
-251 VTEYK
+251 
-256 YNQDTKEL
+256 
-264 SFNNIPAQGDI
+264 
-275 IEVSN
+275 
-280 EFKHKYDTDVIVSF
+280 YDTDVIIAF

-309 IKTVLAVK
+309 IKTVLTVK
-317 GADDLDIRNVN
+317 GSDDLDIRNVN
-328 FGLSSIMNLDY
+328 FGLPSIMNLDY

-347 DNLYKEYKYYMDKQS
+347 DSLYQEYKYYMDKQS
-362 KYMSGFYNKDISG
+362 KYMSGFYSKDISG
-375 SAEEYFDVKTTKEDF
+375 STEEYFDVKTTSEDF
-390 VAGGVQQLP
+390 VAGVVQQLP

-424 YKINSETEEIVVDSK
+424 YKINSEIEEIAVNRK

-486 EGKEVNN
+486 EGKEVDN
-493 TNYKYSNNNLEI
+493 TNYEYSNNKLEI
-505 INKSLLTTGNTVEVI
+505 TNKSLLTTGNTVEVI

-546 TSSEYSY
+546 MSSEYSY
-553 VTSGNKKYL
+553 VTNGNEKYL
-562 IVNIALAVGDEIEIN
+562 TINVSLSVGDEIKIS
-577 TPSGTLFTIVQV
+577 TPNGTLFTSVQV
-589 SIPNEY
+589 SIPSGY

-600 KVDGNDVKYTVN
+600 KVDENDVKYTVN

-646 RDKVVSVEINGTDS
+646 RDKVVSVEINGTDF

-672 NGLSVGDTIKVE
+672 NGLSVGDTIRVE
-684 SIDTQFDLSDDY
+684 SIDTQFDLSDDD

-814 YEYDYSTKKLT
+814 YEYDYSIKKLT

-860 CILRQS
+860 CILRHS
-866 NDGKTQELTVDVKDY
+866 NDGKTQELTVDVNDY

-959 NHFVLQNDIGSKH
+959 NHFVLQNNIGSKH

-1006 APLENGDKLIVKTI
+1006 ATLENGDKLIVKTI

-1025 LLVVEVVESD
+1025 LLVVESD

-1076 LIDSQLTEENSVPD
+1076 LIDSRLTEENSVPD

-1151 EQTGKDEQKYTYV
+1151 EQTGKYEQKYTYV

-1239 IQKVNDEITLISED
+1239 IQKVNDENTLISEN

-1342 FVKVKLRD
+1342 FVKVKMRD
-1350 NFIKKARLLEVQ
+1350 DFIKKARLLEVQ

-1483 SVFGNYTI
+1483 SVFGHYTI
-1491 NGEEYWGILAGCV
+1491 DGEEYWGILAGCV

-1530 FMVDKDGTVT
+1530 FIVDKDGTVT

>member
-1 VKEMQLP
+1 MQLP

-595 AIAAV
+595 AIVAV

-790 FSLSLPKDKIV
+790 FSLSLLKDKIV

-1006 APLENGDKLIVKTI
+1006 ATLENGDKLIVKTI

-1025 LLVVEVVESD
+1025 LLVVESD

-1151 EQTGKDEQKYTYV
+1151 EQTGKDEQNYIYV
-1164 WNERNLV
+1164 WNERNLSF
-1171 VGAEGINSLKE
+1171 GAEGVNSLKE
-1182 KKDIYLSIQD
+1182 EIDIYSSIQD

-1201 KDADSDEYKAYINN
+1201 KDEDSGEYKAYISN

-1220 AINKELENKQ
+1220 ATKKELEKKQ
-1230 KKVEDIQAE
+1230 KAVEDIQTQ
-1239 IQKVNDEITLISED
+1239 IQKVQNEITLISED

-1311 SQPKLSFSASMRN
+1311 SQPKLSFSASMKN

-1342 FVKVKLRD
+1342 FVKVKMRD

-1390 LLSQAVS
+1390 LLAQAVS

-1491 NGEEYWGILAGCV
+1491 DGEEYWGILAGCV

-1509 EGSSIVG
+1509 EGSNIVG

-1589 ITVESEPTQSNRY
+1589 ITVDSEPTQSNRY

-1673 KVGTEEKLSSIS
+1673 KVGTEDQLPSIS

>member
-1 VKEMQLP
+1 MQLP

-40 GTFKFNSYSE
+40 GTFKFNAYSE

-117 SQRYLENFTINAS
+117 SQRYLENFIINEG
-130 DVEGAVSSIDEV
+130 DVGDTVGSIDGA
-142 VLYNPKNIA
+142 VLYNPDDIE

-171 DELKNQGRSFE
+171 EELAKQSRSFE

-203 AEFDTI
+203 VEFDTI
-209 NNRVNI
+209 NNTISI

-220 AERFIGDGKT
+220 VERFIGDGET
-230 NSFKLQG
+230 NIFNLQNDI
-237 GVSADTEITINGHV
+237 STDTDITINGHV

-256 YNQDTKEL
+256 YNLTTKEL
-264 SFNNIPAQGDI
+264 SFDNVPAQGDI

-280 EFKHKYDTDVIVSF
+280 EFKHKYDTDVIIAF

-309 IKTVLAVK
+309 IKTVLTVK
-317 GADDLDIRNVN
+317 GSDDLDIRNVN
-328 FGLSSIMNLDY
+328 FGLPSIMNLDY

-347 DNLYKEYKYYMDKQS
+347 DSLYQEYKYYMDKQS
-362 KYMSGFYNKDISG
+362 KYMSGFYSKDISG
-375 SAEEYFDVKTTKEDF
+375 STEEYFDVKTTSEDF
-390 VAGGVQQLP
+390 VAGVVQQLP

-424 YKINSETEEIVVDSK
+424 YKINSEIEEIAVNSK

-486 EGKEVNN
+486 EGKEVDN
-493 TNYKYSNNNLEI
+493 TNYEYSNNKLEI
-505 INKSLLTTGNTVEVI
+505 TNKSLLTTGNTVEVI

-546 TSSEYSY
+546 MSSEYSY

-959 NHFVLQNDIGSKH
+959 NHFVLQSDIGSKH

-1025 LLVVEVVESD
+1025 LLVVESD

-1230 KKVEDIQAE
+1230 KKVEDIQAK
-1239 IQKVNDEITLISED
+1239 IQKANDEITLISED

>member
-1 VKEMQLP
+1 MQLP

-25 TNKEKICKLNVTNLE
+25 TNKEKICKLNTTNLE
-40 GTFKFNSYSE
+40 GTFKFNSFSE

-117 SQRYLENFTINAS
+117 SQRYLENFIINEG
-130 DVEGAVSSIDEV
+130 DVGDTVGSIDGA
-142 VLYNPKNIA
+142 VLYNPDDIE

-171 DELKNQGRSFE
+171 EELAKQSRSFE

-203 AEFDTI
+203 VEFNTI
-209 NNRVNI
+209 NNTISI

-220 AERFIGDGKT
+220 VERFIGDGET
-230 NSFKLQG
+230 NIFNLQNDI
-237 GVSADTEITINGHV
+237 STDTDITINGHV

-256 YNQDTKEL
+256 YNLTTKEL
-264 SFNNIPAQGDI
+264 SFDNVPAQGDI

-280 EFKHKYDTDVIVSF
+280 EFKHKYDTDVIIAF

-309 IKTVLAVK
+309 IKTVLTVK
-317 GADDLDIRNVN
+317 GSDDLDIRNVN
-328 FGLSSIMNLDY
+328 FGLPSIMNLDY

-347 DNLYKEYKYYMDKQS
+347 DSLYQEYKYYMDKQS
-362 KYMSGFYNKDISG
+362 KYMSGFYSKDISG
-375 SAEEYFDVKTTKEDF
+375 STEEYFDVKTTSEDF
-390 VAGGVQQLP
+390 VAGVVQQLP

-424 YKINSETEEIVVDSK
+424 YKINSEIEEIAVNSK

-486 EGKEVNN
+486 EGKEVDN
-493 TNYKYSNNNLEI
+493 TNYEYSNNKLEI
-505 INKSLLTTGNTVEVI
+505 TNKSLLTTGNTVEVI

-546 TSSEYSY
+546 MSSEYSY
-553 VTSGNKKYL
+553 VTNGNEKYL
-562 IVNIALAVGDEIEIN
+562 TINVSLSVGDEIKIS
-577 TPSGTLFTIVQV
+577 TPNGTLFTSVQV
-589 SIPNEY
+589 SIPSGY

-600 KVDGNDVKYTVN
+600 KVDENDVKYTVN

-646 RDKVVSVEINGTDS
+646 RDKVVSVEINGTDF

-672 NGLSVGDTIKVE
+672 NGLSVGDTIRVE
-684 SIDTQFDLSDDY
+684 SIDTQFDLSDDD

-737 NKFESQQYDK
+737 NKFESRQYDK

-814 YEYDYSTKKLT
+814 YEYDYSIKKLT

-860 CILRQS
+860 CILRHS
-866 NDGKTQELTVDVKDY
+866 NDGKTQELTVDVNDY

-1006 APLENGDKLIVKTI
+1006 ATLENGDKLIVKTI

-1025 LLVVEVVESD
+1025 LLVVESD

-1076 LIDSQLTEENSVPD
+1076 LIDSRLTEENSVPD

-1151 EQTGKDEQKYTYV
+1151 KQTGKYEQKYTYV

-1182 KKDIYLSIQD
+1182 KQDIYLSIQD

-1239 IQKVNDEITLISED
+1239 IQKVNDENTLISEN

-1342 FVKVKLRD
+1342 FVKVKMRD
-1350 NFIKKARLLEVQ
+1350 DFIKKARLLEVQ

-1483 SVFGNYTI
+1483 SVFGHYTI
-1491 NGEEYWGILAGCV
+1491 DGEEYWGILAGCV

-1530 FMVDKDGTVT
+1530 FIVDKDGTVT

-1673 KVGTEEKLSSIS
+1673 KVGTEDKLSSIS

>member
-1 VKEMQLP
+1 MQLP

-40 GTFKFNSYSE
+40 GTFKFNAYSE

-117 SQRYLENFTINAS
+117 SQRYIENFTINAS
-130 DVEGAVSSIDEV
+130 DLEGAVSSIDEV
-142 VLYNPKNIA
+142 ELYNPDDIA

-171 DELKNQGRSFE
+171 DELKNQRRSFE

-203 AEFDTI
+203 VEFDTI
-209 NNRVNI
+209 NNTISI

-220 AERFIGDGKT
+220 VERFIGDGET
-230 NSFKLQG
+230 NIFNLQNDI
-237 GVSADTEITINGHV
+237 STDTDITINGHV

-256 YNQDTKEL
+256 YNLTTKEL
-264 SFNNIPAQGDI
+264 SFDNVPAQGDI

-280 EFKHKYDTDVIVSF
+280 EFKHKYDTDVIIAF

-309 IKTVLAVK
+309 IKTVLTVK
-317 GADDLDIRNVN
+317 GSDDLDIRNVN
-328 FGLSSIMNLDY
+328 FGLPSIMNLDY

-347 DNLYKEYKYYMDKQS
+347 DSLYQEYKYYMDKQS
-362 KYMSGFYNKDISG
+362 KYMSGFYSKDISG
-375 SAEEYFDVKTTKEDF
+375 STEEYFDVKTTSEDF
-390 VAGGVQQLP
+390 VAGVVQQLP

-424 YKINSETEEIVVDSK
+424 YKINSEIEEIAVNSK

-486 EGKEVNN
+486 EGEEVDN
-493 TNYKYSNNNLEI
+493 TNYEYANNKLEI
-505 INKSLLTTGNTVEVI
+505 TNKSLLTTGNTVEVV

-553 VTSGNKKYL
+553 VTSGNEKYL
-562 IVNIALAVGDEIEIN
+562 IVNVALAVGDEIKIN
-577 TPSGTLFTIVQV
+577 TPSGTLFTSVQA
-589 SIPNEY
+589 SIPSGY

-612 TTGSTITINDTD
+612 TTVSTITINDTD

-646 RDKVVSVEINGTDS
+646 RDKVVSVEITGTDF

-672 NGLSVGDTIKVE
+672 NGLSVGDTIRVE
-684 SIDTQFDLSDDY
+684 SIDTQFDLSDDD

-759 NYTFSDNVVTVSN
+759 NYTFSDNVVTVAN

-801 SVLVDGK
+801 SMLVDGK

-814 YEYDYSTKKLT
+814 YEYDYSSKKLT

-860 CILRQS
+860 CILRHS
-866 NDGKTQELTVDVKDY
+866 NDGKTQELTVDVNDY

-1006 APLENGDKLIVKTI
+1006 ATLENGDKLIVKTI

-1025 LLVVEVVESD
+1025 LLVVESG
-1035 AGDGQIL
+1035 AGDGKIL

-1066 YTETLKRLYE
+1066 YTETLKMLYG
-1076 LIDSQLTEENSVPD
+1076 LIDSRLTEENSVPD

-1111 PEASIDNLG
+1111 PEASIDTLG

-1141 CEIKVSIVKN
+1141 CEIKVSIVEN
-1151 EQTGKDEQKYTYV
+1151 EQTDKDEQKYTYV

-1342 FVKVKLRD
+1342 FVKVKMRD
-1350 NFIKKARLLEVQ
+1350 DFIKKARLLEVQ

-1491 NGEEYWGILAGCV
+1491 DGEEYWGILAGCV

>member
-1 VKEMQLP
+1 MQLP

-25 TNKEKICKLNVTNLE
+25 TNKEKICKLNTTNLE
-40 GTFKFNSYSE
+40 GTFKFNSFSE

-117 SQRYLENFTINAS
+117 SQRYLENFIINEG
-130 DVEGAVSSIDEV
+130 DVGDTVGSIDGA
-142 VLYNPKNIA
+142 VLYNPDDIE

-171 DELKNQGRSFE
+171 EELAKQSRSFE

-203 AEFDTI
+203 VEFDTI
-209 NNRVNI
+209 NNTISI

-220 AERFIGDGKT
+220 VERFIGDGET
-230 NSFKLQG
+230 NIFNLQNDI
-237 GVSADTEITINGHV
+237 STDTDITINGHV

-256 YNQDTKEL
+256 YNLTTKEL
-264 SFNNIPAQGDI
+264 SFDNVPAQGDI

-280 EFKHKYDTDVIVSF
+280 EFKHKYDTDVIIAF

-309 IKTVLAVK
+309 IKTVLTVK
-317 GADDLDIRNVN
+317 GSDDLDIRNVN
-328 FGLSSIMNLDY
+328 FGLPSIMNLDY

-347 DNLYKEYKYYMDKQS
+347 DSLYQEYKYYMDKQS
-362 KYMSGFYNKDISG
+362 KYMSGFYSKDISG
-375 SAEEYFDVKTTKEDF
+375 STEEYFDVKTTSEDF
-390 VAGGVQQLP
+390 VAGVVQQLP

-424 YKINSETEEIVVDSK
+424 YKINSEIEEIAVNSK

-486 EGKEVNN
+486 EGKEVDN
-493 TNYKYSNNNLEI
+493 TNYEYSNNKLEI
-505 INKSLLTTGNTVEVI
+505 TNKSLLTTGNTVEVI

-546 TSSEYSY
+546 MSSEYSY
-553 VTSGNKKYL
+553 VTNGNEKYL
-562 IVNIALAVGDEIEIN
+562 TINVSLSVGDEIKIS
-577 TPSGTLFTIVQV
+577 TPNGTLFTSVQV
-589 SIPNEY
+589 SIPSGY

-600 KVDGNDVKYTVN
+600 KVDENDVKYTVN

-646 RDKVVSVEINGTDS
+646 RDKVVSVEINGTDF

-672 NGLSVGDTIKVE
+672 NGLSVGDTIRVE
-684 SIDTQFDLSDDY
+684 SIDTQFDLSDDD

-814 YEYDYSTKKLT
+814 YEYDYSIKKLT

-860 CILRQS
+860 CILRHS
-866 NDGKTQELTVDVKDY
+866 NDGKTQELTVDVNDY

-1006 APLENGDKLIVKTI
+1006 ATLENGDKLIVKTI

-1025 LLVVEVVESD
+1025 LLVVESD

-1076 LIDSQLTEENSVPD
+1076 LIDSRLTEENSVPD

-1151 EQTGKDEQKYTYV
+1151 KQTGKYEQKYTYV

-1239 IQKVNDEITLISED
+1239 IQKVNDENTLISEN

-1342 FVKVKLRD
+1342 FVKVKMRD
-1350 NFIKKARLLEVQ
+1350 DFIKKARLLEVQ
-1362 LNFSD
+1362 FNFSD

-1483 SVFGNYTI
+1483 SVFGHYTI
-1491 NGEEYWGILAGCV
+1491 DGEEYWGILAGCV

-1530 FMVDKDGTVT
+1530 FIVDKDGTVT

>member
-1 VKEMQLP
+1 MQLP
-8 KDLLSDTYRAP
+8 KDLLSDTYHAP

-959 NHFVLQNDIGSKH
+959 NHFVLQSDIGSKH

-1025 LLVVEVVESD
+1025 LLVVESD

-1230 KKVEDIQAE
+1230 KKVEDIQAK
-1239 IQKVNDEITLISED
+1239 IQKANDEITLISED

>member
-1 VKEMQLP
+1 MQLP

-40 GTFKFNSYSE
+40 GTFKFNAYSE

-117 SQRYLENFTINAS
+117 SQRYIENFTINAS
-130 DVEGAVSSIDEV
+130 DLEGAVSSIDEV
-142 VLYNPKNIA
+142 KLYNPDDIA

-171 DELKNQGRSFE
+171 DELKNQRRSFE

-203 AEFDTI
+203 VEFDTI
-209 NNRVNI
+209 NNRVNF

-220 AERFIGDGKT
+220 VERFIGDGKT
-230 NSFKLQG
+230 NGFKLQG

-280 EFKHKYDTDVIVSF
+280 EFNTDVIVSF

-309 IKTVLAVK
+309 IKTVLTVK

-328 FGLSSIMNLDY
+328 FGLPSIMNLDY

-347 DNLYKEYKYYMDKQS
+347 DSLYQEYKYYMDKQS
-362 KYMSGFYNKDISG
+362 KYMSGFYSKDISG
-375 SAEEYFDVKTTKEDF
+375 STEEYFDVKTTSEDF
-390 VAGGVQQLP
+390 VAGVVQQLP

-409 NGDTVSYNIDKVIKE
+409 NGDTVSYNIDKVIKK
-424 YKINSETEEIVVDSK
+424 YKINSEIEEIAVNSK

-451 TITAQEDVATFTFDG
+451 TITVQEDVATFTFDG

-486 EGKEVNN
+486 EGKEVDN
-493 TNYKYSNNNLEI
+493 TNYEYSNNKLEI
-505 INKSLLTTGNTVEVI
+505 TNKSLLTTGNTVEVI

-546 TSSEYSY
+546 MSSEYSY
-553 VTSGNKKYL
+553 VTNGNEKYL
-562 IVNIALAVGDEIEIN
+562 TINVSLSVGDEIKIS
-577 TPSGTLFTIVQV
+577 TPNGTLFTSVQV
-589 SIPNEY
+589 SIPSGY

-600 KVDGNDVKYTVN
+600 KVDENDVKYTVN

-646 RDKVVSVEINGTDS
+646 RDKVVSVEINGTDF

-672 NGLSVGDTIKVE
+672 NGLSVGDTIRVE
-684 SIDTQFDLSDDY
+684 SIDTQFDLSDDD

-737 NKFESQQYDK
+737 NKFESKQYDK

-814 YEYDYSTKKLT
+814 YEYDYSIKKLT

-860 CILRQS
+860 CILRHS
-866 NDGKTQELTVDVKDY
+866 NDGKTQELTVDVNDY

-959 NHFVLQNDIGSKH
+959 NHFMLQNDIGSKH

-984 ETISEGENGYLYN
+984 ETISEGEDGYLYD

-1006 APLENGDKLIVKTI
+1006 AALENGDKLIVKTI
-1020 EVENA
+1020 EAENA
-1025 LLVVEVVESD
+1025 LSVVESN
-1035 AGDGQIL
+1035 AGDGEIL
-1042 ITDVYPKLDSYEP
+1042 STDVSPKLDSYEP
-1055 KAGDYVVWVEG
+1055 KARDYVVWVEG

-1076 LIDSQLTEENSVPD
+1076 LIDSRLTEENSVPD

-1239 IQKVNDEITLISED
+1239 IQKVNDEITLISKD
-1253 ISVNKNFTPEN
+1253 ISVNKNFTSEN

-1342 FVKVKLRD
+1342 FVKVKMRD
-1350 NFIKKARLLEVQ
+1350 DFIKKARLLEVQ

-1491 NGEEYWGILAGCV
+1491 DGEEYWGILAGCV

>member
-117 SQRYLENFTINAS
+117 SQRYLENFTINAG

-142 VLYNPKNIA
+142 VLYNPDNIA

-159 QKAYGWT
+159 QKAYGWA
-166 VGHVD
+166 VGHID
-171 DELKNQGRSFE
+171 DELQNQSRSFE

-203 AEFDTI
+203 VEFDTI
-209 NNRVNI
+209 NNKVNI

-220 AERFIGDGKT
+220 VERFICDGKM

-237 GVSADTEITINGHV
+237 DVSADTDITINGHI

-309 IKTVLAVK
+309 IKTVLTVK

-328 FGLSSIMNLDY
+328 FGLPSIMNLDY

-347 DNLYKEYKYYMDKQS
+347 DSLYQEYKYYMDKQS
-362 KYMSGFYNKDISG
+362 KYMSGFYSKDISG
-375 SAEEYFDVKTTKEDF
+375 STEEYFDVKTTSEDF
-390 VAGGVQQLP
+390 VAGVVQQLH

-424 YKINSETEEIVVDSK
+424 YKINSEIEEIAVNSK

-486 EGKEVNN
+486 EGKEVDN
-493 TNYKYSNNNLEI
+493 TNYEYSNHKLEI
-505 INKSLLTTGNTVEVI
+505 TNKSLLTTGNTVEVI

-546 TSSEYSY
+546 MSSEYSY
-553 VTSGNKKYL
+553 VTNGNEKYL
-562 IVNIALAVGDEIEIN
+562 TINVSLSVGDEIKIS
-577 TPSGTLFTIVQV
+577 TPNGTLFTSVQV
-589 SIPNEY
+589 SIPSGY

-600 KVDGNDVKYTVN
+600 KVDENDVKYTVN

-672 NGLSVGDTIKVE
+672 NGLSVGDTIRVE
-684 SIDTQFDLSDDY
+684 SIDTQFDLSDDD

-723 ELNPSDR
+723 ELDPSDR

-772 LDLLFSGEQIVI
+772 LDLLFSVEQIVI

-860 CILRQS
+860 CILRHS
-866 NDGKTQELTVDVKDY
+866 NDGKTQELTVDVNDY

-959 NHFVLQNDIGSKH
+959 NHFELQNDIGSKH

-1006 APLENGDKLIVKTI
+1006 ATLENGDKLIVKTI

-1025 LLVVEVVESD
+1025 LLVVESD
-1035 AGDGQIL
+1035 TGDGQIL
-1042 ITDVYPKLDSYEP
+1042 ITDVCPKLDSYEP
-1055 KAGDYVVWVEG
+1055 KARDYVVWVEG

-1076 LIDSQLTEENSVPD
+1076 LIDSRLTEENSVPD

-1342 FVKVKLRD
+1342 FVKVKMRD
-1350 NFIKKARLLEVQ
+1350 DFIKKARLLEVQ

-1390 LLSQAVS
+1390 LLAQAVS

-1540 MNKGDA
+1540 MHKGDA

-1652 PITYFANDTAYMKQA
+1652 SITYFANDTAYMKQA